1 MKKVLIGL
9 LLIIPMAIVAA
20 VVLVT
25 NVVLITPDITVASVA
40 IVDPDFYQDVD
51 NVSLYFDRPGM
62 QYQLAALVLPKKAT
76 NKKVHWSIEN
86 SVSYDP
92 EYEGDIATVD
102 DNGNVTINWT
112 GTFDVVAKTDDGGKT
127 DRCRFEIKSDV
138 ARSAYIVYKDA
149 KQLDGMPGIDITTDE
164 IIRLEACAHP
174 IDVDLEYVTWESSDK
189 NVLSVD
195 ANGVVVPQGAGTA
208 TVTMK
213 LKSKDFVSGSEKR
226 VAPEIVRTVQITV
239 RGGVFPTALKYVHT
253 DSVSLSSIG
262 AEGSTLVKSQN
273 ATLESGTIV
282 FSGKTGY
289 AVLEK
294 GGKTMTLRK
303 VESETSIVFENA
315 DVIENNT
322 VIVGKVPYKLNAIFA
337 ASGEKASGARYY
349 SSNPDVATIDEK
361 TGLIT
366 AISSGEVTFAA
377 EFGGERI
384 SIDLHVRKPVIYFML
399 EKDAPQGIA
408 DECVYGSMY
417 FEYSGEEM
425 TGRLVPFR
433 QIKVVAPEDL
443 TGSENLNRFKWSVV
457 SDGDI
462 ATIDENGVITFSEF
476 EKGVRKNVKV
486 IAEAKDSPYAGDSIR
501 REYNFTVMY
510 GVNVKTADE
519 LTKAVNEEIDGKD
532 GKKYK
537 YEVFMRN
544 DITIRSIRYTEQDT
558 SKLNVSSSDKG
569 DETRTWFNAPL
580 TLTTS
585 LYGNGY
591 TIDWKHK
598 DFDKATDKA
607 NIMGSNIFMLKGQED
622 KNEPR
627 VLLRNVKVKSSELP
641 KENSF
646 ASNDFVG
653 IGVQTMGNVHV
664 QYCVIEN
671 AMYCMRI
678 GGYDNQE
685 KAVEKGDFAE
695 TLIEGTIMSNS
706 SKFTCFSWCTFK
718 NQRVVMKNCVYGQA
732 ASPSV
737 GFSSG
742 DDNEEHTCN
751 LDIQGILRIYNWKQ
765 DIDLDLVGRITS
777 NEAIDNL
784 LKEVIQKGLS
794 GKRYEHLFVKDSGV
808 RYMHCGMLFSGLNH
822 ENRVTVTGAL
832 EENGFD
838 HEEIQISELVEEVNK
853 VLASTLK
860 GKLNPV
866 TFYGYTD
873 ESKTPVKHNSNL
885 VHSQG
890 LYKLLRGE

>member
-138 ARSAYIVYKDA
+138 ARSAYIVYKDV
-149 KQLDGMPGIDITTDE
+149 KLGETPNIEITTDE

-253 DSVSLSSIG
+253 DSISLSSIG

-273 ATLESGTIV
+273 ATLESDVIEFG
-282 FSGKTGY
+282 GKTGY

-315 DVIENNT
+315 DVIENST

-349 SSNPDVATIDEK
+349 SSNTDVATIDEK

-366 AISSGEVTFAA
+366 AISSGEVTFTA
-377 EFGGERI
+377 EFGEETI
-384 SIDLHVRKPVIYFML
+384 SIDLRVRKPVIYFML

-408 DECVYGSMY
+408 DECVYGNMY
-417 FEYSGEEM
+417 FEEM

-443 TGSENLNRFKWSVV
+443 TGSENLSRFKWSVE
-457 SDGDI
+457 SDGGI
-462 ATIDENGVITFSEF
+462 ATIDENGMITFSEF

-486 IAEAKDSPYAGDSIR
+486 VAEAKDSPYAGDSIK

-510 GVNVKTADE
+510 GVNVETADE
-519 LTKAVNEEIDGKD
+519 LTKAVNEEIDGN
-532 GKKYK
+532 K
-537 YEVFMRN
+537 YEVFLRN
-544 DITIRSIRYTEQDT
+544 DITISSIRYTEADT
-558 SKLNVSSSDKG
+558 RNISGEKG
-569 DETRTWFNAPL
+569 EEIRTWCNAPL
-580 TLTTS
+580 KLTTS

-591 TIDWKHK
+591 TIDWKHRDYDDPTAK
-598 DFDKATDKA
+598 P
-607 NIMGSNIFMLKGQED
+607 NIMGSNILVMDGPQD
-622 KNEPR
+622 KDKPR
-627 VLLRNVKVKSSELP
+627 VLLRNVKIKSSELP
-641 KENSF
+641 KNNTF
-646 ASNDFVG
+646 ANKDFVG
-653 IGVQTMGNVHV
+653 IGVETKGNVHV

-742 DDNEEHTCN
+742 DNNEEHTCN

-765 DIDLDLVGRITS
+765 DVDLDLVGGITNDDTS
-777 NEAIDNL
+777 DNL

-794 GKRYEHLFVKDSGV
+794 GKRFEHLFVKDSGV
-808 RYMHCGMLFSGLNH
+808 RYMHCGMLFSGLAH
-822 ENRVTVTGAL
+822 KNRVTVTGAL

-838 HEEIQISELVEEVNK
+838 HEEIQISELVEETNK
-853 VLASTLK
+853 FLASLLK
-860 GKLNPV
+860 GQLNPV

-885 VHSQG
+885 VHSQE

>member
-25 NVVLITPDITVASVA
+25 NVVLITPDITVASIA

-51 NVSLYFDRPGM
+51 SVSLYFDRPGM

-138 ARSAYIVYKDA
+138 ARSAYIVYKDV
-149 KQLDGMPGIDITTDE
+149 KLGKTPSIDITTDE

-273 ATLESGTIV
+273 ATLESGAIV

-303 VESETSIVFENA
+303 VESENSIVFENA
-315 DVIENNT
+315 DVIENST

-349 SSNPDVATIDEK
+349 STNPDVATIDEK

-366 AISSGEVTFAA
+366 AISSGEVTFTA
-377 EFGGERI
+377 EFGEETI

-443 TGSENLNRFKWSVV
+443 TGSENLSRFKWKVV

-486 IAEAKDSPYAGDSIR
+486 IAEAMDSPYAGDSIK

-519 LTKAVNEEIDGKD
+519 LTKAVNEEIDGK
-532 GKKYK
+532 K
-537 YEVFMRN
+537 YEVFLRN

-558 SKLNVSSSDKG
+558 SKLNVSSSEKG
-569 DETRTWFNAPL
+569 EETRTWFNAPL

-622 KNEPR
+622 KNAPR

-765 DIDLDLVGRITS
+765 DVDLDLIGRITS

-808 RYMHCGMLFSGLNH
+808 RYMHCGMLFSGLTY

-853 VLASTLK
+853 FLASQLK

-885 VHSQG
+885 VHSQE

>member
-25 NVVLITPDITVASVA
+25 NVVLITPDITVASIA

-51 NVSLYFDRPGM
+51 SVSLYFDRPGM

-239 RGGVFPTALKYVHT
+239 RGGVFPMALKYVYT

-273 ATLESGTIV
+273 ATLESGAIV
-282 FSGKTGY
+282 FSGKAGY

-315 DVIENNT
+315 DVIENST

-349 SSNPDVATIDEK
+349 SSNNDVATIDEK

-366 AISSGEVTFAA
+366 AISSGEVTFTA
-377 EFGGERI
+377 EFGEESI

-408 DECVYGSMY
+408 DECVYGNMY

-486 IAEAKDSPYAGDSIR
+486 VAEAKDSPYAGDSIK

-510 GVNVKTADE
+510 GVNVETADE
-519 LTKAVNEEIDGKD
+519 LMKAVNEEIDGK
-532 GKKYK
+532 K

-544 DITIRSIRYTEQDT
+544 DITIRSKRYTEADT
-558 SKLNVSSSDKG
+558 SRFSGEKG
-569 DETRTWFNAPL
+569 EETRTWDDAPL
-580 TLTTS
+580 RLKTS
-585 LYGNGY
+585 LYGNGH
-591 TIDWKHK
+591 TIDWKHRDYDDPTAK
-598 DFDKATDKA
+598 P
-607 NIMGSNIFMLKGQED
+607 NIMGSNILVMDGPEGKD
-622 KNEPR
+622 APR
-627 VLLRNVKVKSSELP
+627 VLLRNVKIKSSELP
-641 KENSF
+641 KTTLLQAKTSSVS
-646 ASNDFVG
+646 ASKRRATCTCN
-653 IGVQTMGNVHV
+653 T
-664 QYCVIEN
+664 
-671 AMYCMRI
+671 A
-678 GGYDNQE
+678 
-685 KAVEKGDFAE
+685 
-695 TLIEGTIMSNS
+695 S
-706 SKFTCFSWCTFK
+706 SKTQCT
-718 NQRVVMKNCVYGQA
+718 A
-732 ASPSV
+732 
-737 GFSSG
+737 
-742 DDNEEHTCN
+742 
-751 LDIQGILRIYNWKQ
+751 
-765 DIDLDLVGRITS
+765 
-777 NEAIDNL
+777 
-784 LKEVIQKGLS
+784 
-794 GKRYEHLFVKDSGV
+794 
-808 RYMHCGMLFSGLNH
+808 
-822 ENRVTVTGAL
+822 
-832 EENGFD
+832 
-838 HEEIQISELVEEVNK
+838 
-853 VLASTLK
+853 
-860 GKLNPV
+860 
-866 TFYGYTD
+866 
-873 ESKTPVKHNSNL
+873 
-885 VHSQG
+885 
-890 LYKLLRGE
+890 

>member
-25 NVVLITPDITVASVA
+25 NVVLITPDITVASIA

-51 NVSLYFDRPGM
+51 SVSLYFDRPGM

-226 VAPEIVRTVQITV
+226 VAPELVRTVQITV

-253 DSVSLSSIG
+253 DRVSLSSIG

-273 ATLESGTIV
+273 ATLESDVIEFG
-282 FSGKTGY
+282 GKTGY

-315 DVIENNT
+315 DVIENST

-337 ASGEKASGARYY
+337 ASGEKASGARYK
-349 SSNPDVATIDEK
+349 SLNTDVATIDEK

-366 AISSGEVTFAA
+366 AISSGEVTFTA
-377 EFGGERI
+377 EFGEESI

-408 DECVYGSMY
+408 DECVYGNMY

-443 TGSENLNRFKWSVV
+443 TGSENLNRFKWKVV

-486 IAEAKDSPYAGDSIR
+486 IAEAMDSPYAGDSIK

-510 GVNVKTADE
+510 GVNVETADE
-519 LTKAVNEEIDGKD
+519 LMKAVNEEIDGK
-532 GKKYK
+532 K
-537 YEVFMRN
+537 YEVFLRN
-544 DITIRSIRYTEQDT
+544 DITIRSTRYTEADT
-558 SKLNVSSSDKG
+558 SRFSGEKG
-569 DETRTWFNAPL
+569 EETRTWDDAPL
-580 TLTTS
+580 RLSTS
-585 LYGNGY
+585 LYGNGH
-591 TIDWKHK
+591 TIDWKHIK
-598 DFDKATDKA
+598 YDDPTAKP
-607 NIMGSNIFMLKGQED
+607 NIMGSNILMMDGPEGKD
-622 KNEPR
+622 KPR
-627 VLLRNVKVKSSELP
+627 VLLRNVKIKSSELP
-641 KENSF
+641 KNNTF
-646 ASNDFVG
+646 ASKDFVG
-653 IGVQTMGNVHV
+653 TGVLTKGNVHV

-671 AMYCMRI
+671 AMFCMKV
-678 GGYDNQE
+678 GSYNNE
-685 KAVEKGDFAE
+685 EEAVKKGDFAE

-706 SKFTCFSWCTFK
+706 SKFTCFSWCAYK

-765 DIDLDLVGRITS
+765 DVDLDLVGGIT
-777 NEAIDNL
+777 NNDAIDNI
-784 LKEVIQKGLS
+784 LKDVIQKGLS

-808 RYMHCGMLFSGLNH
+808 RYMHCGMLFSGLSQ

-838 HEEIQISELVEEVNK
+838 HAEIKLNELVAEISPGAAIIVGNMH
-853 VLASTLK
+853 
-860 GKLNPV
+860 PV

-885 VHSQG
+885 VHSQE

>member
-25 NVVLITPDITVASVA
+25 NVVLITPDITVASIA

-51 NVSLYFDRPGM
+51 SVSLYFDRPGM

-174 IDVDLEYVTWESSDK
+174 IDVDLEYVTWESNDK
-189 NVLSVD
+189 HVLSVD

-253 DSVSLSSIG
+253 DRVSLSSIG

-273 ATLESGTIV
+273 ATLESDVIEFG
-282 FSGKTGY
+282 GKTGY

-337 ASGEKASGARYY
+337 ASGEKASGARYK
-349 SSNPDVATIDEK
+349 SLNTDVATIDEK

-366 AISSGEVTFAA
+366 AISSGEVTFTA
-377 EFGGERI
+377 EFGEESI

-408 DECVYGSMY
+408 DECVYGNMY

-486 IAEAKDSPYAGDSIR
+486 IAEAMDSPYAGDSIK

-510 GVNVKTADE
+510 GVNVETADE
-519 LTKAVNEEIDGKD
+519 LMKAVNKEIDGK
-532 GKKYK
+532 K
-537 YEVFMRN
+537 YEVFLRN
-544 DITIRSIRYTEQDT
+544 DITIRSKRYTEADT
-558 SKLNVSSSDKG
+558 SRFSGEKG
-569 DETRTWFNAPL
+569 EETRTWDDAPL
-580 TLTTS
+580 RLSTS
-585 LYGNGY
+585 LYGNGH
-591 TIDWKHK
+591 TIDWKHIK
-598 DFDKATDKA
+598 YDDPTAKP
-607 NIMGSNIFMLKGQED
+607 NIMGSNILMMDGPEGKD
-622 KNEPR
+622 KPR
-627 VLLRNVKVKSSELP
+627 VLLRNVKIKSSELP
-641 KENSF
+641 KNNTF
-646 ASNDFVG
+646 ASKDFVG
-653 IGVQTMGNVHV
+653 TGVLTKGNVHV

-671 AMYCMRI
+671 AMFCMKVGSYNNEEEAI
-678 GGYDNQE
+678 
-685 KAVEKGDFAE
+685 KKGDFAE

-706 SKFTCFSWCTFK
+706 SKFTCFSWCAYK

-765 DIDLDLVGRITS
+765 DVDLDLVGGIT
-777 NEAIDNL
+777 NNDAIDNI
-784 LKEVIQKGLS
+784 LKDVIQKGLS

-808 RYMHCGMLFSGLNH
+808 RYMHCGMLFSGLSQ

-838 HEEIQISELVEEVNK
+838 HAEIKLNELVAEISPGAAIIVGNMH
-853 VLASTLK
+853 
-860 GKLNPV
+860 PV

-885 VHSQG
+885 VHSQE

>member
-25 NVVLITPDITVASVA
+25 NVVLITPDITVASIA

-174 IDVDLEYVTWESSDK
+174 IDVDLEYITWESSDK

-213 LKSKDFVSGSEKR
+213 LKSNDFVSGSEKR
-226 VAPEIVRTVQITV
+226 VAPEIVRTVKITV
-239 RGGVFPTALKYVHT
+239 RGGVFPTSLKYVHT

-262 AEGSTLVKSQN
+262 AVGSTLVKSQN
-273 ATLESGTIV
+273 ATLESDAIV

-303 VESETSIVFENA
+303 VESENSIVFENA
-315 DVIENNT
+315 DVIENST

-337 ASGEKASGARYY
+337 ASGEKASGARYK
-349 SSNPDVATIDEK
+349 SLNTDVATIDEK

-366 AISSGEVTFAA
+366 AISSGEVTFTA
-377 EFGGERI
+377 EFGEERI
-384 SIDLHVRKPVIYFML
+384 SIDLHVRNPVIYFML

-417 FEYSGEEM
+417 FSGEEM
-425 TGRLVPFR
+425 TGRLVPLR

-443 TGSENLNRFKWSVV
+443 TGSENLSRFKWSVV
-457 SDGDI
+457 SDGDV

-486 IAEAKDSPYAGDSIR
+486 TAEAKDSPYAGDSIK

-510 GVNVKTADE
+510 GVNVETADE
-519 LTKAVNEEIDGKD
+519 LMKAVNEEIDGK
-532 GKKYK
+532 K
-537 YEVFMRN
+537 YEVFLRN
-544 DITIRSIRYTEQDT
+544 DITIRSIRYTEADT
-558 SKLNVSSSDKG
+558 SGISGEKG
-569 DETRTWFNAPL
+569 EETRTWCNAPL
-580 TLTTS
+580 RLSTS
-585 LYGNGY
+585 LYGNGH
-591 TIDWKHK
+591 TIDWKHRDYDDPTAK
-598 DFDKATDKA
+598 P
-607 NIMGSNIFMLKGQED
+607 NIMGSNILVMDGPQGKD
-622 KNEPR
+622 APR
-627 VLLRNVKVKSSELP
+627 VLLRNVKIKSSELP
-641 KENSF
+641 KSNTF
-646 ASNDFVG
+646 ASKDFVG
-653 IGVQTMGNVHV
+653 IGVETKGNVHV

-671 AMYCMRI
+671 AMYCMRV
-678 GGYDNQE
+678 GSYDNE
-685 KAVEKGDFAE
+685 EEAKNKGDFAE

-706 SKFTCFSWCTFK
+706 SKFTCFSWCTYK

-742 DDNEEHTCN
+742 DDNEDHTCN

-765 DIDLDLVGRITS
+765 DVDLDLVGGIT
-777 NEAIDNL
+777 NNDAIDNI
-784 LKEVIQKGLS
+784 LKEVIQKGLQ

-838 HEEIQISELVEEVNK
+838 HVEIKLNELVAEISPGAAIIVGN
-853 VLASTLK
+853 LK
-860 GKLNPV
+860 PV

-885 VHSQG
+885 VHSQE

>member
-25 NVVLITPDITVASVA
+25 NVVLITPDITVASIA

-51 NVSLYFDRPGM
+51 SVSLYFDRPGM

-138 ARSAYIVYKDA
+138 AKSAYIVYKDV
-149 KQLDGMPGIDITTDE
+149 KLGETPNIDITTDE

-189 NVLSVD
+189 KVLSVD

-239 RGGVFPTALKYVHT
+239 HGGVFPTALKYVHT

-262 AEGSTLVKSQN
+262 AVGSTLVKSQN
-273 ATLESGTIV
+273 ATLESDAIV

-315 DVIENNT
+315 DVIENST
-322 VIVGKVPYKLNAIFA
+322 VIVGKVPYKLNVIFA
-337 ASGEKASGARYY
+337 ASGEKASGARYK
-349 SSNPDVATIDEK
+349 SSNTDVATIDEK

-366 AISSGEVTFAA
+366 AISSGEVRFTA
-377 EFGGERI
+377 EFGGETI

-408 DECVYGSMY
+408 DECVYGSFY
-417 FEYSGEEM
+417 FKYSSDGKIDGL
-425 TGRLVPFR
+425 TNTR
-433 QIKVVAPEDL
+433 QLKVVAPNEL
-443 TGSENLNRFKWSVV
+443 TGKENLSRFKWKVV
-457 SDGDI
+457 SEGDI

-486 IAEAKDSPYAGDSIR
+486 IAEAKDSPYAGDSIK

-510 GVNVKTADE
+510 GVNVETADE
-519 LTKAVNEEIDGKD
+519 LTKAVNEEIDGK
-532 GKKYK
+532 K
-537 YEVFMRN
+537 YEVFLRN

-558 SKLNVSSSDKG
+558 SKLNVSSTEKG
-569 DETRTWFNAPL
+569 EETRKWFEAPL

-622 KNEPR
+622 KNAPR

-641 KENSF
+641 KESSF

-664 QYCVIEN
+664 QYCIIEN

-742 DDNEEHTCN
+742 DNNEEHTCN

-765 DIDLDLVGRITS
+765 YVDLDLVGGIT
-777 NEAIDNL
+777 NNPAIDNL
-784 LKEVIQKGLS
+784 LKDVIQKGLS
-794 GKRYEHLFVKDSGV
+794 GKRYEHLFVKDAGIQ
-808 RYMHCGMLFSGLNH
+808 YMHCGMLFSGLTH

-838 HEEIQISELVEEVNK
+838 HEEIQISELVEETNK
-853 VLASTLK
+853 FLASQLK

>member
-92 EYEGDIATVD
+92 EYDEGDIATVD

-149 KQLDGMPGIDITTDE
+149 KQLDGMPSIDITTDE

-226 VAPEIVRTVQITV
+226 VAREIVRTVQITV

-253 DSVSLSSIG
+253 DSISLSSIG

-273 ATLESGTIV
+273 ATLESGAIV

-303 VESETSIVFENA
+303 VESENSIVFENA
-315 DVIENNT
+315 DVIENST

-337 ASGEKASGARYY
+337 ASGEKASGARYK
-349 SSNPDVATIDEK
+349 SLNTDVATIDEK

-366 AISSGEVTFAA
+366 ALSSGEVTFTA
-377 EFGGERI
+377 EYGGERI

-408 DECVYGSMY
+408 DECVYGSFY
-417 FEYSGEEM
+417 FKYSSDGKIDGL
-425 TGRLVPFR
+425 TNTR
-433 QIKVVAPEDL
+433 QLKVVAPNEL
-443 TGSENLNRFKWSVV
+443 TGKENLSRFKWSVV

-462 ATIDENGVITFSEF
+462 ATIDENGVITITFSES

-486 IAEAKDSPYAGDSIR
+486 TAEAKDSPYAGDSIK

-510 GVNVKTADE
+510 GVNVETADE
-519 LTKAVNEEIDGKD
+519 LTKAVNKEIDGK
-532 GKKYK
+532 K
-537 YEVFMRN
+537 YEVFLRN
-544 DITIRSIRYTEQDT
+544 DITIRSIRYTEADT
-558 SKLNVSSSDKG
+558 SGISGEKG
-569 DETRTWFNAPL
+569 EEIRTWCNAPL
-580 TLTTS
+580 RLSTS
-585 LYGNGY
+585 LYGNGH
-591 TIDWKHK
+591 TIDWKHRDYDDPTAK
-598 DFDKATDKA
+598 P
-607 NIMGSNIFMLKGQED
+607 NIMGSNILVMDGPQGKD
-622 KNEPR
+622 APR
-627 VLLRNVKVKSSELP
+627 VLLRNVKIKSSELP
-641 KENSF
+641 KSNTF
-646 ASNDFVG
+646 ASKDFVG
-653 IGVQTMGNVHV
+653 IGVETKGNVHV

-671 AMYCMRI
+671 AMYCMRV
-678 GGYDNQE
+678 GSYDNE
-685 KAVEKGDFAE
+685 EEAIKKGDFAE

-706 SKFTCFSWCTFK
+706 SKFTCFSWCTYK

-765 DIDLDLVGRITS
+765 DVDLDLVGGIT
-777 NEAIDNL
+777 NNDAIDNI
-784 LKEVIQKGLS
+784 LKDVIQKGLS

-808 RYMHCGMLFSGLNH
+808 RYMHCGMLFSGLSQ

-838 HEEIQISELVEEVNK
+838 HVEIKLNELVAEISPGAAIIVGN
-853 VLASTLK
+853 LK
-860 GKLNPV
+860 PV

-885 VHSQG
+885 VHSQE

>member
-62 QYQLAALVLPKKAT
+62 QYQLAALVIPKKAT

-112 GTFDVVAKTDDGGKT
+112 GTFDIVAKTDDGGKT

-138 ARSAYIVYKDA
+138 ARSAYIVYKDV
-149 KQLDGMPGIDITTDE
+149 KLGETPGIDITTDE

-253 DSVSLSSIG
+253 DSISLSSIG

-273 ATLESGTIV
+273 ATLESGAIV

-289 AVLEK
+289 AILEK

-315 DVIENNT
+315 DVIENST

-349 SSNPDVATIDEK
+349 SLNPDVATIDEK

-366 AISSGEVTFAA
+366 AISSSEVTFTA
-377 EFGGERI
+377 EFGEERI
-384 SIDLHVRKPVIYFML
+384 SIDLRVRKPVIYFML

-408 DECVYGSMY
+408 DECVYGNMY

-433 QIKVVAPEDL
+433 QIQVVAPEDL
-443 TGSENLNRFKWSVV
+443 TGSENLSRFKWSVV

-462 ATIDENGVITFSEF
+462 ATIDENGMITFSLSKN

-486 IAEAKDSPYAGDSIR
+486 IAEAKDSPYAGDSIK

-510 GVNVKTADE
+510 GVNVETADE
-519 LTKAVNEEIDGKD
+519 LTKAVNEEIDGND

-544 DITIRSIRYTEQDT
+544 DITIRSIRYTEADT
-558 SKLNVSSSDKG
+558 SGISGEKG
-569 DETRTWFNAPL
+569 EETRTWCNAPL
-580 TLTTS
+580 RLSTS
-585 LYGNGY
+585 LYGNGH
-591 TIDWKHK
+591 TIDWKHRDYDDPTAK
-598 DFDKATDKA
+598 P
-607 NIMGSNIFMLKGQED
+607 NIMGSNILVMDGPQGKD
-622 KNEPR
+622 APR
-627 VLLRNVKVKSSELP
+627 VLLRNVKIKSSELP
-641 KENSF
+641 KSNTF
-646 ASNDFVG
+646 ASKDFVG
-653 IGVQTMGNVHV
+653 IGVETKGNVHV

-671 AMYCMRI
+671 AMYCMRV
-678 GGYDNQE
+678 GSYDNE
-685 KAVEKGDFAE
+685 EEAINKGDFAE

-706 SKFTCFSWCTFK
+706 SKFTCFSWCTYK

-742 DDNEEHTCN
+742 DDNEDHTCN

-765 DIDLDLVGRITS
+765 DVDLDLVGGIT
-777 NEAIDNL
+777 NNDAIDNI
-784 LKEVIQKGLS
+784 LKEVIQKGLQ

-838 HEEIQISELVEEVNK
+838 HAEIKLNELVAEISPGAAIIVGN
-853 VLASTLK
+853 LK
-860 GKLNPV
+860 PV

-885 VHSQG
+885 VHSQE

>member
-25 NVVLITPDITVASVA
+25 NVVLITPDITVASIA

-51 NVSLYFDRPGM
+51 SVSLYFDRPGM

-239 RGGVFPTALKYVHT
+239 RGGVFPTALKYVYT

-262 AEGSTLVKSQN
+262 AVGSALVKSQN
-273 ATLESGTIV
+273 ATLESGAIV

-315 DVIENNT
+315 DVIENST

-337 ASGEKASGARYY
+337 ASGEKANGARYK
-349 SSNPDVATIDEK
+349 SLNTDVATIDEK

-366 AISSGEVTFAA
+366 AISSGEVTFTA
-377 EFGGERI
+377 EFGEESI

-408 DECVYGSMY
+408 DECVYGSLY
-417 FEYSGEEM
+417 FEYSVKKM

-443 TGSENLNRFKWSVV
+443 TGSENLSRFKWSVV

-486 IAEAKDSPYAGDSIR
+486 IAEAKDSPYAGDSIK

-510 GVNVKTADE
+510 GVNVETADE
-519 LTKAVNEEIDGKD
+519 LTKAVNEEIDGK
-532 GKKYK
+532 K

-544 DITIRSIRYTEQDT
+544 DITIRSIRYTESDT
-558 SKLNVSSSDKG
+558 RNISGEKG
-569 DETRTWFNAPL
+569 EEIRTWCNAPL
-580 TLTTS
+580 RLSTS
-585 LYGNGY
+585 LYGNGH
-591 TIDWKHK
+591 TIDWKHRDYDDPTAK
-598 DFDKATDKA
+598 P
-607 NIMGSNIFMLKGQED
+607 NIMGSNILVMDGPQGKD
-622 KNEPR
+622 APR
-627 VLLRNVKVKSSELP
+627 VLLRNVKIKSSELP
-641 KENSF
+641 KNNTF
-646 ASNDFVG
+646 ASKDFVG
-653 IGVQTMGNVHV
+653 IGVETKGNVHV

-671 AMYCMRI
+671 AMYCMRV
-678 GGYDNQE
+678 GSYDNE
-685 KAVEKGDFAE
+685 EEAVKKGDFAE

-706 SKFTCFSWCTFK
+706 SKFTCFSWCIFK

-765 DIDLDLVGRITS
+765 DVDLDLVGGIT
-777 NEAIDNL
+777 NNDAIDKI
-784 LKEVIQKGLS
+784 LKDVIQKGLQ

-808 RYMHCGMLFSGLNH
+808 RYMHCGMLFSGLSQ

-838 HEEIQISELVEEVNK
+838 HAEIKLNELVAEISPGAAIIVGNM
-853 VLASTLK
+853 
-860 GKLNPV
+860 NPV

-885 VHSQG
+885 VHSQE

>member
-25 NVVLITPDITVASVA
+25 NVVLITPDITVASIA

-51 NVSLYFDRPGM
+51 SVSLYFDRPGM

-138 ARSAYIVYKDA
+138 ARSAYIVYKDV
-149 KQLDGMPGIDITTDE
+149 KLGETSGIDITTDE

-213 LKSKDFVSGSEKR
+213 LKSKDFVSGNEKR

-273 ATLESGTIV
+273 ATLESDAIV

-315 DVIENNT
+315 DVIENST

-349 SSNPDVATIDEK
+349 SSNTDVATIDEK

-366 AISSGEVTFAA
+366 AISSGEVTFTA
-377 EFGGERI
+377 EFGEERI

-408 DECVYGSMY
+408 DECVYGNMY

-519 LTKAVNEEIDGKD
+519 LTKAVNEEIDGK
-532 GKKYK
+532 K
-537 YEVFMRN
+537 YEVFLRN

-558 SKLNVSSSDKG
+558 SKLNVSSSEKG

-622 KNEPR
+622 KNAPR

-671 AMYCMRI
+671 AMYCMRV

-808 RYMHCGMLFSGLNH
+808 RYMHCGMLFSGLTY
-822 ENRVTVTGAL
+822 ENRITVTGAL

-885 VHSQG
+885 VHSQE

>member
-25 NVVLITPDITVASVA
+25 NVVLITPDITVASIA

-51 NVSLYFDRPGM
+51 SVSLYFDRPGM

-138 ARSAYIVYKDA
+138 ARSAYIVYKDV

-195 ANGVVVPQGAGTA
+195 ANGVVVPQDAGTA

-239 RGGVFPTALKYVHT
+239 RGGVFPTALKYVYT

-262 AEGSTLVKSQN
+262 AVGSTLVKSQN
-273 ATLESGTIV
+273 ATLESGAIV

-303 VESETSIVFENA
+303 VESETSIVFENV
-315 DVIENNT
+315 DVIENST

-349 SSNPDVATIDEK
+349 SSNTDVATIDEK

-366 AISSGEVTFAA
+366 AISSGEVTFTA
-377 EFGGERI
+377 EFGEERI

-408 DECVYGSMY
+408 DECVYGNMF

-425 TGRLVPFR
+425 TGWLVPFR

-486 IAEAKDSPYAGDSIR
+486 IAEAMDSPYAGDSIR

-519 LTKAVNEEIDGKD
+519 LTKAVNEEIDGK
-532 GKKYK
+532 K
-537 YEVFMRN
+537 YEVFLRN

-558 SKLNVSSSDKG
+558 SKLNVSSSEKG

-622 KNEPR
+622 KNAPR

-765 DIDLDLVGRITS
+765 NIDLDLVGRITS

-808 RYMHCGMLFSGLNH
+808 RYMHCGMLFSGLTH

-853 VLASTLK
+853 FLASQLK

-885 VHSQG
+885 VHSQE

>member
-25 NVVLITPDITVASVA
+25 NVVLITPDITVASIA

-112 GTFDVVAKTDDGGKT
+112 GTFDIVAKTDDGGKT

-138 ARSAYIVYKDA
+138 ARSAYIVYKDV
-149 KQLDGMPGIDITTDE
+149 KLGETPGIDITTDE

-273 ATLESGTIV
+273 ATLESGAIV

-315 DVIENNT
+315 DVIENST

-349 SSNPDVATIDEK
+349 SSNTDVATIDEK

-366 AISSGEVTFAA
+366 AISSGEVTFTA
-377 EFGGERI
+377 EFGEERI
-384 SIDLHVRKPVIYFML
+384 SIDLRVRKPVIYFML

-408 DECVYGSMY
+408 DECIYGNMY

-425 TGRLVPFR
+425 TGRLVPVR

-443 TGSENLNRFKWSVV
+443 TGSENLSRFKWSVV
-457 SDGDI
+457 SDGGI
-462 ATIDENGVITFSEF
+462 ATIDENGVITITISES

-486 IAEAKDSPYAGDSIR
+486 IAEAMDSPYAGDSIK

-510 GVNVKTADE
+510 GVNVETADE
-519 LTKAVNEEIDGKD
+519 LTKAVNEEIDGK
-532 GKKYK
+532 K
-537 YEVFMRN
+537 YEVFLRN
-544 DITIRSIRYTEQDT
+544 DITIRSIRYTEADT
-558 SKLNVSSSDKG
+558 SGISGEKG
-569 DETRTWFNAPL
+569 EETRTWCNAPL
-580 TLTTS
+580 RLSTS
-585 LYGNGY
+585 LYGNGH
-591 TIDWKHK
+591 TIDWKHRDYDDPTAK
-598 DFDKATDKA
+598 P
-607 NIMGSNIFMLKGQED
+607 NIMGSNILVMDGPQGKD
-622 KNEPR
+622 APR
-627 VLLRNVKVKSSELP
+627 VLLRNVKIKSSELP
-641 KENSF
+641 KSNTF
-646 ASNDFVG
+646 ASKDFVG
-653 IGVQTMGNVHV
+653 IGVETKGNVHV

-671 AMYCMRI
+671 AMYCMRV
-678 GGYDNQE
+678 GSYDNE
-685 KAVEKGDFAE
+685 EEAINKGDFAE

-706 SKFTCFSWCTFK
+706 SKFTCFSWCTYK

-765 DIDLDLVGRITS
+765 DVDLDLVGGIT
-777 NEAIDNL
+777 NNDAIDNI
-784 LKEVIQKGLS
+784 LKDVIQKGLS

-808 RYMHCGMLFSGLNH
+808 RYMHCGMLFSGLSQ

-838 HEEIQISELVEEVNK
+838 HAEIKLNELVAEISPGAAIIVGNMH
-853 VLASTLK
+853 
-860 GKLNPV
+860 PV

-885 VHSQG
+885 VHSQE

>member
-112 GTFDVVAKTDDGGKT
+112 GTFDIVAKTDDGGKT

-138 ARSAYIVYKDA
+138 ARSAYIVYKDV
-149 KQLDGMPGIDITTDE
+149 KLGETPGIDITTDE

-253 DSVSLSSIG
+253 DSISLSSIG

-273 ATLESGTIV
+273 ATLESGAIV

-303 VESETSIVFENA
+303 VESENSIVFENA
-315 DVIENNT
+315 DVIENST

-349 SSNPDVATIDEK
+349 SSNTDVATIDEK

-366 AISSGEVTFAA
+366 AISSGEVTFTA
-377 EFGGERI
+377 EFGEERI
-384 SIDLHVRKPVIYFML
+384 SIDLRVRKPVIYFML

-408 DECVYGSMY
+408 DECIYGNMY

-425 TGRLVPFR
+425 TGRLVPVR

-443 TGSENLNRFKWSVV
+443 TGSENLSRFKWSVV
-457 SDGDI
+457 SDDNI
-462 ATIDENGVITFSEF
+462 ATKIDENGMITFSEF

-486 IAEAKDSPYAGDSIR
+486 TAEAKDSPYAGDSIK

-510 GVNVKTADE
+510 GVNVETADE
-519 LTKAVNEEIDGKD
+519 LTKAVNEEIDGK
-532 GKKYK
+532 K
-537 YEVFMRN
+537 YEVFLRN
-544 DITIRSIRYTEQDT
+544 DITIRSIRYTEADT
-558 SKLNVSSSDKG
+558 SGISGEKG
-569 DETRTWFNAPL
+569 EETRTWCNAPL
-580 TLTTS
+580 RLSTS
-585 LYGNGY
+585 LYGNGH
-591 TIDWKHK
+591 TIDWKHRDYDDPTAK
-598 DFDKATDKA
+598 P
-607 NIMGSNIFMLKGQED
+607 NIMGSNILVIDGPQGKD
-622 KNEPR
+622 APR
-627 VLLRNVKVKSSELP
+627 VLLRNVKIKSSELP
-641 KENSF
+641 KSNTF
-646 ASNDFVG
+646 ASKDFVG
-653 IGVQTMGNVHV
+653 IGVETKGNVHV

-671 AMYCMRI
+671 AMYCMRV
-678 GGYDNQE
+678 GSYDNE
-685 KAVEKGDFAE
+685 EEAINKGDFAE

-706 SKFTCFSWCTFK
+706 SKFTCFSWCTYK

-751 LDIQGILRIYNWKQ
+751 IDIQGILRIYNWKQ
-765 DIDLDLVGRITS
+765 DVDLDLVGGIT
-777 NEAIDNL
+777 NNDAIDNI
-784 LKEVIQKGLS
+784 LKEVIQKGLQ

-838 HEEIQISELVEEVNK
+838 HVEIKLNELVAEISPGAAIIVGN
-853 VLASTLK
+853 LK
-860 GKLNPV
+860 PV

-885 VHSQG
+885 VHSQE

>member
-112 GTFDVVAKTDDGGKT
+112 GTFDIVAKTDDGGKT

-138 ARSAYIVYKDA
+138 ARSAYIVYKDV
-149 KQLDGMPGIDITTDE
+149 KLGETPGIDITTDE

-273 ATLESGTIV
+273 ATLESGAIV

-294 GGKTMTLRK
+294 GGKTMMLRK

-315 DVIENNT
+315 DVIENST

-349 SSNPDVATIDEK
+349 SSNTDVATIDEK

-366 AISSGEVTFAA
+366 AISSGEVTFTA
-377 EFGGERI
+377 EFGEERI
-384 SIDLHVRKPVIYFML
+384 SIDLRVRKPVIYFML

-408 DECVYGSMY
+408 DECIYGNMY

-425 TGRLVPFR
+425 TGRLVPVR

-443 TGSENLNRFKWSVV
+443 TGSENLSRFKWSVV

-462 ATIDENGVITFSEF
+462 ATKIDENGVITFSEF

-486 IAEAKDSPYAGDSIR
+486 TAEAKDSPYAGDSIK

-510 GVNVKTADE
+510 GVNVETADE
-519 LTKAVNEEIDGKD
+519 LTKAVNEEIDGK
-532 GKKYK
+532 K
-537 YEVFMRN
+537 YEVFLRN
-544 DITIRSIRYTEQDT
+544 DITIRSIRYTEADT
-558 SKLNVSSSDKG
+558 SGISGEKG
-569 DETRTWFNAPL
+569 EETRTWCNAPL
-580 TLTTS
+580 RLSTS
-585 LYGNGY
+585 LYGNGH
-591 TIDWKHK
+591 TIDWKHRDYDDPTAK
-598 DFDKATDKA
+598 P
-607 NIMGSNIFMLKGQED
+607 NIMGSNILVMDGPQGKD
-622 KNEPR
+622 APR
-627 VLLRNVKVKSSELP
+627 VLLRNVKIKSSELP
-641 KENSF
+641 KSNTF
-646 ASNDFVG
+646 ASKDFVG
-653 IGVQTMGNVHV
+653 IGVETKGNVHV

-671 AMYCMRI
+671 AMYCMRV
-678 GGYDNQE
+678 GSYDNE
-685 KAVEKGDFAE
+685 EEAIKKGDFAE

-706 SKFTCFSWCTFK
+706 SKFTCFSWCTYK

-765 DIDLDLVGRITS
+765 DVDLDLVGGIT
-777 NEAIDNL
+777 NNDAIDNI
-784 LKEVIQKGLS
+784 LKDVIQKGLS

-808 RYMHCGMLFSGLNH
+808 RYMHCGMLFSGLSQ

-838 HEEIQISELVEEVNK
+838 HAEIKLNELVAEISPGAAIIVGN
-853 VLASTLK
+853 LK
-860 GKLNPV
+860 PV

-885 VHSQG
+885 VHSQE

>member
-25 NVVLITPDITVASVA
+25 NVVLITPDITVASIA

-51 NVSLYFDRPGM
+51 SVSLYFDRPGM

-138 ARSAYIVYKDA
+138 AKSAYIVYKDV
-149 KQLDGMPGIDITTDE
+149 KLGETPNIDITTDE

-174 IDVDLEYVTWESSDK
+174 IDVDLEYVTWESNDK
-189 NVLSVD
+189 HVLSVD

-273 ATLESGTIV
+273 ATLESGAIV

-303 VESETSIVFENA
+303 VESENSIVFENA
-315 DVIENNT
+315 DVIENST
-322 VIVGKVPYKLNAIFA
+322 VIVGKVPYKLNAVFA
-337 ASGEKASGARYY
+337 ASGEKVSGARYY
-349 SSNPDVATIDEK
+349 SLNKDVATIDEK

-366 AISSGEVTFAA
+366 AISSGEVTFTA
-377 EFGGERI
+377 ELGEERI
-384 SIDLHVRKPVIYFML
+384 SIDLRVRKPVIYFML

-408 DECVYGSMY
+408 DECVYGNMY
-417 FEYSGEEM
+417 FEYSGKEM

-443 TGSENLNRFKWSVV
+443 TGSENRSRFKWKVV

-462 ATIDENGVITFSEF
+462 AKIDENGVITFSEF

-486 IAEAKDSPYAGDSIR
+486 IAEAMDSPYAGDSIR

-510 GVNVKTADE
+510 
-519 LTKAVNEEIDGKD
+519 EIG
-532 GKKYK
+532 
-537 YEVFMRN
+537 R
-544 DITIRSIRYTEQDT
+544 
-558 SKLNVSSSDKG
+558 
-569 DETRTWFNAPL
+569 A
-580 TLTTS
+580 
-585 LYGNGY
+585 
-591 TIDWKHK
+591 
-598 DFDKATDKA
+598 
-607 NIMGSNIFMLKGQED
+607 
-622 KNEPR
+622 
-627 VLLRNVKVKSSELP
+627 
-641 KENSF
+641 
-646 ASNDFVG
+646 
-653 IGVQTMGNVHV
+653 HV
-664 QYCVIEN
+664 
-671 AMYCMRI
+671 
-678 GGYDNQE
+678 
-685 KAVEKGDFAE
+685 
-695 TLIEGTIMSNS
+695 
-706 SKFTCFSWCTFK
+706 
-718 NQRVVMKNCVYGQA
+718 
-732 ASPSV
+732 
-737 GFSSG
+737 
-742 DDNEEHTCN
+742 
-751 LDIQGILRIYNWKQ
+751 
-765 DIDLDLVGRITS
+765 
-777 NEAIDNL
+777 
-784 LKEVIQKGLS
+784 
-794 GKRYEHLFVKDSGV
+794 
-808 RYMHCGMLFSGLNH
+808 
-822 ENRVTVTGAL
+822 
-832 EENGFD
+832 
-838 HEEIQISELVEEVNK
+838 
-853 VLASTLK
+853 
-860 GKLNPV
+860 
-866 TFYGYTD
+866 
-873 ESKTPVKHNSNL
+873 
-885 VHSQG
+885 
-890 LYKLLRGE
+890 

>member
-112 GTFDVVAKTDDGGKT
+112 GTFDIVAKTDDGGKT

-138 ARSAYIVYKDA
+138 ARSAYIVYKDV
-149 KQLDGMPGIDITTDE
+149 KLGETPGIDITTDE

-273 ATLESGTIV
+273 ATLESGAIV

-303 VESETSIVFENA
+303 VESENSIVFENA
-315 DVIENNT
+315 DVIENST

-337 ASGEKASGARYY
+337 ASGEKASGARYK
-349 SSNPDVATIDEK
+349 SLNTDVATIDEK

-366 AISSGEVTFAA
+366 AISSGEVTFTA
-377 EFGGERI
+377 EFGEESI

-408 DECVYGSMY
+408 DECIYGNMY
-417 FEYSGEEM
+417 FEEM
-425 TGRLVPFR
+425 TGRLVPLR

-443 TGSENLNRFKWSVV
+443 TGSENLSRFKWSVV

-462 ATIDENGVITFSEF
+462 ATIDENGMITFSEF

-486 IAEAKDSPYAGDSIR
+486 TAEAKDSPYAGDSIK

-510 GVNVKTADE
+510 GVNVETADE
-519 LTKAVNEEIDGKD
+519 LTKAVNEEIDGK
-532 GKKYK
+532 K
-537 YEVFMRN
+537 YEVFLRN
-544 DITIRSIRYTEQDT
+544 DITIRSIRYTEADT
-558 SKLNVSSSDKG
+558 SGISGEKG
-569 DETRTWFNAPL
+569 EETRTWCNAPL
-580 TLTTS
+580 RLTTS
-585 LYGNGY
+585 LYGNGH
-591 TIDWKHK
+591 TIDWKHR
-598 DFDKATDKA
+598 DYDDPTDKP
-607 NIMGSNIFMLKGQED
+607 NIMGSNILVMDGPEGKD
-622 KNEPR
+622 APR
-627 VLLRNVKVKSSELP
+627 VLLRNVKIKSSELP
-641 KENSF
+641 KSNTF
-646 ASNDFVG
+646 ASKDFVG
-653 IGVQTMGNVHV
+653 IGVETKGNVHV

-671 AMYCMRI
+671 AMYCMRV
-678 GGYDNQE
+678 GSYDNE
-685 KAVEKGDFAE
+685 EEAINKGDFAE

-706 SKFTCFSWCTFK
+706 SKFTCFSWCTYK

-742 DDNEEHTCN
+742 DNNEEHTCN

-765 DIDLDLVGRITS
+765 DVDLDLVGGIT
-777 NEAIDNL
+777 NNDAIDNI
-784 LKEVIQKGLS
+784 LKEVIQKGLQ

-838 HEEIQISELVEEVNK
+838 HVEIKLNELVAEISPGAAIIVGN
-853 VLASTLK
+853 LK
-860 GKLNPV
+860 PV

-885 VHSQG
+885 VHSQE

>member
-25 NVVLITPDITVASVA
+25 NVVLITPDITVASIA

-51 NVSLYFDRPGM
+51 SVSLYFDRPGM

-174 IDVDLEYVTWESSDK
+174 IDVDLEHVTWESSDK

-273 ATLESGTIV
+273 ATLKSGAIV

-315 DVIENNT
+315 DVIENST

-337 ASGEKASGARYY
+337 ASGEKASGARYK
-349 SSNPDVATIDEK
+349 SLNTDVATIDEK

-366 AISSGEVTFAA
+366 AISSGEVTFTA
-377 EFGGERI
+377 EFGEEESI

-408 DECVYGSMY
+408 DECVYGNMY
-417 FEYSGEEM
+417 FNKHSDGKIDGL
-425 TGRLVPFR
+425 TSTR
-433 QIKVVAPEDL
+433 QLKVVAPNEL
-443 TGSENLNRFKWSVV
+443 TGDENLSRFKWSVV

-486 IAEAKDSPYAGDSIR
+486 TAEAKDSPYAGDSIK

-510 GVNVKTADE
+510 GVNVETADE
-519 LTKAVNEEIDGKD
+519 LTKAVNEEIDGK
-532 GKKYK
+532 K

-544 DITIRSIRYTEQDT
+544 DITIRSIRYTESDT
-558 SKLNVSSSDKG
+558 KG
-569 DETRTWFNAPL
+569 MSGEKGEEIRTWCNAPL
-580 TLTTS
+580 RLSTS
-585 LYGNGY
+585 LYGNGH
-591 TIDWKHK
+591 TIDWKHRDYDDPTAK
-598 DFDKATDKA
+598 P
-607 NIMGSNIFMLKGQED
+607 NIMGSNILVMDGPEGKD
-622 KNEPR
+622 APR
-627 VLLRNVKVKSSELP
+627 VLLRNVKIKSSELP
-641 KENSF
+641 KNNTF
-646 ASNDFVG
+646 ANKDFVG
-653 IGVQTMGNVHV
+653 IGVETKGNVHV

-671 AMYCMRI
+671 AMYCMRV
-678 GGYDNQE
+678 GSYDNE
-685 KAVEKGDFAE
+685 EEAVKKGDFAE

-706 SKFTCFSWCTFK
+706 SKFTCFSWCIFK

-765 DIDLDLVGRITS
+765 DVDLDLVGGIT
-777 NEAIDNL
+777 NNDAIDKI
-784 LKEVIQKGLS
+784 LKDVIQKGLQ

-808 RYMHCGMLFSGLNH
+808 RYMHCGMLFSGLSQ

-838 HEEIQISELVEEVNK
+838 HAEIKLNELVAEISPGAAIIVGNM
-853 VLASTLK
+853 
-860 GKLNPV
+860 NPV

-885 VHSQG
+885 VHSQE

>member
-25 NVVLITPDITVASVA
+25 NVVLITPDITVASIA

-112 GTFDVVAKTDDGGKT
+112 GTFDIVAKTDDGGKT

-239 RGGVFPTALKYVHT
+239 RDGVFQTALKYVHT
-253 DSVSLSSIG
+253 DRVSLSSID
-262 AEGSTLVKSQN
+262 AVGSTLVKSQN
-273 ATLESGTIV
+273 ATLESDVIV
-282 FSGKTGY
+282 FNGKTGY

-315 DVIENNT
+315 DVIENST

-337 ASGEKASGARYY
+337 ASGEKASGARYK
-349 SSNPDVATIDEK
+349 SLNTDVATIDEK

-366 AISSGEVTFAA
+366 AISSGEVTFTA
-377 EFGGERI
+377 EFGEESI

-408 DECVYGSMY
+408 DECIYGNMY

-425 TGRLVPFR
+425 TGRLVPVR

-443 TGSENLNRFKWSVV
+443 TGSENLSRFKWKVV

-462 ATIDENGVITFSEF
+462 ATIDENGMITFSEF

-486 IAEAKDSPYAGDSIR
+486 TAEAKDSPYAGDSIK

-510 GVNVKTADE
+510 GVNVETADE
-519 LTKAVNEEIDGKD
+519 LTKAVNEEIDGK
-532 GKKYK
+532 K
-537 YEVFMRN
+537 YEVFLRN
-544 DITIRSIRYTEQDT
+544 DITIRSIRYTEADT
-558 SKLNVSSSDKG
+558 SGISGEKG
-569 DETRTWFNAPL
+569 EETRTWCNAPL
-580 TLTTS
+580 KLSTS
-585 LYGNGY
+585 LYGNGH
-591 TIDWKHK
+591 TIDWKHRDYDDPTAK
-598 DFDKATDKA
+598 P
-607 NIMGSNIFMLKGQED
+607 NIMGSNILVMDGPQGKD
-622 KNEPR
+622 APR
-627 VLLRNVKVKSSELP
+627 VLLRNVKIKSSELP
-641 KENSF
+641 KSNTF
-646 ASNDFVG
+646 ASKDFVG
-653 IGVQTMGNVHV
+653 IGVETKGNVHV

-671 AMYCMRI
+671 AMYCMRV
-678 GGYDNQE
+678 GSYDNE
-685 KAVEKGDFAE
+685 EEAINKGDFAE

-706 SKFTCFSWCTFK
+706 SKFTCFSWCTYK

-765 DIDLDLVGRITS
+765 DVDLDLVGGIT
-777 NEAIDNL
+777 NNDAIDNI
-784 LKEVIQKGLS
+784 LKEVIQKGLQ

-838 HEEIQISELVEEVNK
+838 HVEIKLNELVAEISPGAAIIVGN
-853 VLASTLK
+853 LK
-860 GKLNPV
+860 PV

-885 VHSQG
+885 VHSQE

>member
-25 NVVLITPDITVASVA
+25 NVVLITPDITVASIA

-51 NVSLYFDRPGM
+51 SVSLYFDRPGM

-138 ARSAYIVYKDA
+138 AKSAYIVYKDA
-149 KQLDGMPGIDITTDE
+149 KQLDGMPGIEITTDE

-262 AEGSTLVKSQN
+262 AVGSTLVKSQN
-273 ATLESGTIV
+273 ATLESDAIV
-282 FSGKTGY
+282 FSGTTGY

-303 VESETSIVFENA
+303 VESENSIVFENA
-315 DVIENNT
+315 DVIENST

-349 SSNPDVATIDEK
+349 SSDTDVATIDEK

-366 AISSGEVTFAA
+366 AISSGEVTFTAK
-377 EFGGERI
+377 FGEEII

-417 FEYSGEEM
+417 FEEM
-425 TGRLVPFR
+425 TGRLVPLR

-443 TGSENLNRFKWSVV
+443 TGSENLSRFKWSVV

-462 ATIDENGVITFSEF
+462 ATKIDENGVITFSEF

-486 IAEAKDSPYAGDSIR
+486 TAEAKDSPYAGDSIK

-519 LTKAVNEEIDGKD
+519 LTKAVNEEIDGK
-532 GKKYK
+532 K

-544 DITIRSIRYTEQDT
+544 DITIRSIRYTESDT
-558 SKLNVSSSDKG
+558 KG
-569 DETRTWFNAPL
+569 ISGEKGEEIRTWCNAPL
-580 TLTTS
+580 RLSTS
-585 LYGNGY
+585 LYGNGH
-591 TIDWKHK
+591 TIDWKHRDYDDPTAK
-598 DFDKATDKA
+598 P
-607 NIMGSNIFMLKGQED
+607 NIMGSNILVMDGPEGKD
-622 KNEPR
+622 APR
-627 VLLRNVKVKSSELP
+627 VLLRNVKIKSSELP
-641 KENSF
+641 KNNTF
-646 ASNDFVG
+646 ANKDFVG
-653 IGVQTMGNVHV
+653 IGVETKGNVHV

-671 AMYCMRI
+671 AMYCMRV
-678 GGYDNQE
+678 GSYDNE
-685 KAVEKGDFAE
+685 EEAVKKGDFAE

-706 SKFTCFSWCTFK
+706 SKFTCFSWCIFK

-765 DIDLDLVGRITS
+765 DVDLDLVGGIT
-777 NEAIDNL
+777 NNDAIDKI
-784 LKEVIQKGLS
+784 LKDVIQKGLQ

-808 RYMHCGMLFSGLNH
+808 RYMHCGMLFSGLSQ

-838 HEEIQISELVEEVNK
+838 HAEIKLNELVAEISPGAAIIVGNM
-853 VLASTLK
+853 
-860 GKLNPV
+860 NPV

-885 VHSQG
+885 VHSQE

>member
-112 GTFDVVAKTDDGGKT
+112 GTFDIVAKTDDGGKI

-138 ARSAYIVYKDA
+138 ARSAYIVYKDV
-149 KQLDGMPGIDITTDE
+149 KLGETPGIDITTDE

-189 NVLSVD
+189 HVLSVD

-253 DSVSLSSIG
+253 DRVSLSSID
-262 AEGSTLVKSQN
+262 AVGSTLVKSQN
-273 ATLESGTIV
+273 ATLESGVIV
-282 FSGKTGY
+282 FSGTGY

-315 DVIENNT
+315 DVIENST

-349 SSNPDVATIDEK
+349 SSNTDVATIDEK

-366 AISSGEVTFAA
+366 AISSGEVTFTA
-377 EFGGERI
+377 EFGEERI
-384 SIDLHVRKPVIYFML
+384 SIDLRVRKPVIYFML

-408 DECVYGSMY
+408 DECVYGNMY
-417 FEYSGEEM
+417 FEYLDEEM

-433 QIKVVAPEDL
+433 QIQVVAPEDL

-462 ATIDENGVITFSEF
+462 ATIDENGMITFSEF

-486 IAEAKDSPYAGDSIR
+486 IAEAKDSPYAGDSIK

-510 GVNVKTADE
+510 GVNVETADE
-519 LTKAVNEEIDGKD
+519 LTKAVNEEIDGK
-532 GKKYK
+532 K
-537 YEVFMRN
+537 YEVFLRN
-544 DITIRSIRYTEQDT
+544 DITIRSIRYTEADT
-558 SKLNVSSSDKG
+558 SGISGEKG
-569 DETRTWFNAPL
+569 EETRTWCNAPL
-580 TLTTS
+580 RLSTS
-585 LYGNGY
+585 LYGNGH
-591 TIDWKHK
+591 TIDWKHRDYDDPTAK
-598 DFDKATDKA
+598 P
-607 NIMGSNIFMLKGQED
+607 NIMGSNILVMDGPQGKD
-622 KNEPR
+622 APR
-627 VLLRNVKVKSSELP
+627 VLLRNVKIKSSELP
-641 KENSF
+641 KSNTF
-646 ASNDFVG
+646 ASKDFVG
-653 IGVQTMGNVHV
+653 IGVETKGNVHV

-671 AMYCMRI
+671 AMYCMRV
-678 GGYDNQE
+678 GSYDNE
-685 KAVEKGDFAE
+685 EEAINKGDFAE

-706 SKFTCFSWCTFK
+706 SKFTCFSWCTYK

-765 DIDLDLVGRITS
+765 DVDLDLVGGIT
-777 NEAIDNL
+777 NNDAIDNI
-784 LKEVIQKGLS
+784 LKEVIQKGLQ

-838 HEEIQISELVEEVNK
+838 HVEIKLNELVAEISPGAAIIVGN
-853 VLASTLK
+853 LK
-860 GKLNPV
+860 PV

-885 VHSQG
+885 VHSQE

>member
-92 EYEGDIATVD
+92 EYKGDIATVD

-138 ARSAYIVYKDA
+138 AKSAYIVYKDV
-149 KQLDGMPGIDITTDE
+149 KLGETPNIDITTDE

-174 IDVDLEYVTWESSDK
+174 IDVDLEYVTWESNDK
-189 NVLSVD
+189 HVLSVD
-195 ANGVVVPQGAGTA
+195 ANGVVVPQDAGTA

-273 ATLESGTIV
+273 ATLESGAIV

-315 DVIENNT
+315 DVIENST

-349 SSNPDVATIDEK
+349 SSNTDVATIDEK

-366 AISSGEVTFAA
+366 AISSGEVTFTA
-377 EFGGERI
+377 EFGEERI

-408 DECVYGSMY
+408 DECVYGNMY
-417 FEYSGEEM
+417 FEYSDEEM

-443 TGSENLNRFKWSVV
+443 TGSENRSRFKWSVE
-457 SDGDI
+457 SDGGI
-462 ATIDENGVITFSEF
+462 ATIDKNGVITITFSES

-486 IAEAKDSPYAGDSIR
+486 TAEAKDSPYAGDSIK

-510 GVNVKTADE
+510 GVNVETADE
-519 LTKAVNEEIDGKD
+519 LTKAVNEKIDGE
-532 GKKYK
+532 K
-537 YEVFMRN
+537 YEVFLRN
-544 DITIRSIRYTEQDT
+544 DITICSIRYTEADT
-558 SKLNVSSSDKG
+558 RNISGEKG
-569 DETRTWFNAPL
+569 EEIRTWCNAPL
-580 TLTTS
+580 KLTTS
-585 LYGNGY
+585 LYGNGH
-591 TIDWKHK
+591 TIDWKHRDYDDPTAK
-598 DFDKATDKA
+598 P
-607 NIMGSNIFMLKGQED
+607 NIMGSNILVMDGPQD
-622 KNEPR
+622 KDAPR
-627 VLLRNVKVKSSELP
+627 VLLRNVKIKSSELP
-641 KENSF
+641 KNNTF
-646 ASNDFVG
+646 ANKDFVG
-653 IGVQTMGNVHV
+653 IGVETKGNVHV

-671 AMYCMRI
+671 AMYCMRV
-678 GGYDNQE
+678 GGYDNE
-685 KAVEKGDFAE
+685 EEAIKKGDFAE

-742 DDNEEHTCN
+742 DNNEEHTCN

-765 DIDLDLVGRITS
+765 DVDLDLVGGITN

-808 RYMHCGMLFSGLNH
+808 RYMHCGMMFSGLYYK
-822 ENRVTVTGAL
+822 NRITVTGAI

-838 HEEIQISELVEEVNK
+838 HEEIQISELVEETNK

-885 VHSQG
+885 VHSQE

>member
-112 GTFDVVAKTDDGGKT
+112 GTFDIVAKTDDGGKT

-273 ATLESGTIV
+273 ATLESGAIV

-303 VESETSIVFENA
+303 VESENSIVFENA
-315 DVIENNT
+315 DVIENST

-349 SSNPDVATIDEK
+349 SSNTDVATIDEK

-366 AISSGEVTFAA
+366 AISSGEVTFTA
-377 EFGGERI
+377 EFGEERI
-384 SIDLHVRKPVIYFML
+384 SIDLRVRKPVIYFML

-408 DECVYGSMY
+408 DECIYGNMY

-425 TGRLVPFR
+425 TGRLVPVR

-443 TGSENLNRFKWSVV
+443 TGSENLSRFKWSVV

-486 IAEAKDSPYAGDSIR
+486 TAEAKDSPYAGDSIK

-510 GVNVKTADE
+510 GVNVETADE
-519 LTKAVNEEIDGKD
+519 LTKAVNEEIDGK
-532 GKKYK
+532 K
-537 YEVFMRN
+537 YEVFLRN
-544 DITIRSIRYTEQDT
+544 DITIRSIRYTEADT
-558 SKLNVSSSDKG
+558 SGISGEKG
-569 DETRTWFNAPL
+569 EETRTWCNAPL
-580 TLTTS
+580 RLSTS
-585 LYGNGY
+585 LYGNGH
-591 TIDWKHK
+591 TIDWKHRDYDDPTAK
-598 DFDKATDKA
+598 P
-607 NIMGSNIFMLKGQED
+607 NIMGSNILVMDGPQGKD
-622 KNEPR
+622 APR
-627 VLLRNVKVKSSELP
+627 VLLRNVKIKSSELP
-641 KENSF
+641 KSNTF
-646 ASNDFVG
+646 ASKDFVG
-653 IGVQTMGNVHV
+653 IGVETKGNVHV

-671 AMYCMRI
+671 AMYCMRV
-678 GGYDNQE
+678 GSYDNE
-685 KAVEKGDFAE
+685 EEAINKGDFAE

-706 SKFTCFSWCTFK
+706 SKFTCFSWCTYK

-751 LDIQGILRIYNWKQ
+751 IDIQGILRIYNWKQ
-765 DIDLDLVGRITS
+765 DVDLDLVGGIT
-777 NEAIDNL
+777 NNDAIDNI
-784 LKEVIQKGLS
+784 LKEVIQKGLQ

-838 HEEIQISELVEEVNK
+838 HAEIKLNELVAEISPGAAIIVGN
-853 VLASTLK
+853 LK
-860 GKLNPV
+860 PV

-885 VHSQG
+885 VHSQE

>member
-25 NVVLITPDITVASVA
+25 NVVLITPDITVASIA

-138 ARSAYIVYKDA
+138 AKSAYIVYKDV
-149 KQLDGMPGIDITTDE
+149 KLGETPGIDITTDE

-239 RGGVFPTALKYVHT
+239 RGGVFPMALKYVHT

-273 ATLESGTIV
+273 ATLESGAVV
-282 FSGKTGY
+282 FSEKTGY

-315 DVIENNT
+315 DVIENST

-337 ASGEKASGARYY
+337 ASGEKASGARYK
-349 SSNPDVATIDEK
+349 SLNTDVATIDEK

-366 AISSGEVTFAA
+366 AISSGEVTFTA
-377 EFGGERI
+377 EFGEEESI

-417 FEYSGEEM
+417 FEYSDEEM
-425 TGRLVPFR
+425 TGRLVPLR

-443 TGSENLNRFKWSVV
+443 TGSENRSRFKWSVV
-457 SDGDI
+457 SDGGI
-462 ATIDENGVITFSEF
+462 ATIDENGVITFTLSEN
-476 EKGVRKNVKV
+476 EQGVRKNVKV
-486 IAEAKDSPYAGDSIR
+486 IAEAKDSPYAGDSIK

-510 GVNVKTADE
+510 GVNVETADE
-519 LTKAVNEEIDGKD
+519 LTKAVNEEIDGK
-532 GKKYK
+532 K
-537 YEVFMRN
+537 YEVFLRN
-544 DITIRSIRYTEQDT
+544 DITIRSIRYTESDT
-558 SKLNVSSSDKG
+558 KGISGDKG
-569 DETRTWFNAPL
+569 EEKRVWGEAPL
-580 TLTTS
+580 RLTTS
-585 LYGNGY
+585 LYGNGH
-591 TIDWKHK
+591 TINWKHRDYDEPTAK
-598 DFDKATDKA
+598 P
-607 NIMGSNIFMLKGQED
+607 NIMGSNILVMDGPEGKD
-622 KNEPR
+622 APR
-627 VLLRNVKVKSSELP
+627 VLLRNVKIKSSELP
-641 KENSF
+641 KNNTF
-646 ASNDFVG
+646 ANKDFVG
-653 IGVQTMGNVHV
+653 IGVETKGNVHV

-671 AMYCMRI
+671 AMYCLRV
-678 GGYDNQE
+678 GSYDNE
-685 KAVEKGDFAE
+685 EEAVKKGDFAE

-765 DIDLDLVGRITS
+765 DVELDLVGGIT
-777 NEAIDNL
+777 NNDAIDKI
-784 LKEVIQKGLS
+784 LKDVIQKGLQ

-808 RYMHCGMLFSGLNH
+808 RYMHCGMLFSGLTH

-838 HEEIQISELVEEVNK
+838 HAEIKLEELVESAAF
-853 VLASTLK
+853 LA
-860 GKLNPV
+860 GYLNPV

-885 VHSQG
+885 VHSQE

>member
-25 NVVLITPDITVASVA
+25 NVVLITPDITVASIA

-51 NVSLYFDRPGM
+51 SVSLYFDRPGM

-174 IDVDLEYVTWESSDK
+174 IDVDLAYVTWESSDK
-189 NVLSVD
+189 NVLTVD
-195 ANGVVVPQGAGTA
+195 ANGVVVPKGAGTA

-213 LKSKDFVSGSEKR
+213 LKSKDFVTENETR
-226 VAPEIVRTVQITV
+226 LAPEIERRVQITV
-239 RGGVFPTALKYVHT
+239 GGGVFQTALKYVHT

-262 AEGSTLVKSQN
+262 AVGSTLVKSQN
-273 ATLESGTIV
+273 ATLESDAIV

-303 VESETSIVFENA
+303 VESENSIVFENA
-315 DVIENNT
+315 DVIENST
-322 VIVGKVPYKLNAIFA
+322 VIVGKVPYQLNAIFA

-349 SSNPDVATIDEK
+349 SSNTDVATIDEK

-366 AISSGEVTFAA
+366 AISSGEVTFTA
-377 EFGGERI
+377 EFGEERI

-408 DECVYGSMY
+408 DECVYGNMY

-443 TGSENLNRFKWSVV
+443 TGSENLSRFKWSVV
-457 SDGDI
+457 SDDNI
-462 ATIDENGVITFSEF
+462 AKTIDENGVITFSEF

-486 IAEAKDSPYAGDSIR
+486 TAEAMDSPYAGDSIK

-510 GVNVKTADE
+510 GVNVETADE
-519 LTKAVNEEIDGKD
+519 LTKAVNEEIDGK
-532 GKKYK
+532 K
-537 YEVFMRN
+537 YEVFLRN
-544 DITIRSIRYTEQDT
+544 DITIRSIRYTEADT
-558 SKLNVSSSDKG
+558 SRFSGEKG
-569 DETRTWFNAPL
+569 EEIRTWCNAPL
-580 TLTTS
+580 RLSTS
-585 LYGNGY
+585 LYGNGH
-591 TIDWKHK
+591 TINWKHRDYDDPTAK
-598 DFDKATDKA
+598 P
-607 NIMGSNIFMLKGQED
+607 NIMGSNILVMDGPEGKD
-622 KNEPR
+622 APR
-627 VLLRNVKVKSSELP
+627 VLLRNVKIKSSELP
-641 KENSF
+641 KNNTF
-646 ASNDFVG
+646 ASKDFVG
-653 IGVQTMGNVHV
+653 IGVETKGNVHV

-671 AMYCMRI
+671 ARYCMRV

-706 SKFTCFSWCTFK
+706 SKFTCFTWCTYK

-765 DIDLDLVGRITS
+765 DVDLDLVGGIT
-777 NEAIDNL
+777 NDDTIDNL

-794 GKRYEHLFVKDSGV
+794 GKRFEHLFVKDSGV
-808 RYMHCGMLFSGLNH
+808 RYMHCGMLFSGLAH
-822 ENRVTVTGAL
+822 KNRVTVTGAL

-838 HEEIQISELVEEVNK
+838 HEEIQISELVEETNK
-853 VLASTLK
+853 FLASLLK
-860 GKLNPV
+860 GQLNPV

-885 VHSQG
+885 VHSQE

>member
-25 NVVLITPDITVASVA
+25 NVVLITPDITVASIA

-86 SVSYDP
+86 LVSYDP

-112 GTFDVVAKTDDGGKT
+112 GTFDIVAKTDDGGKT
-127 DRCRFEIKSDV
+127 DRSRFEIKSDV
-138 ARSAYIVYKDA
+138 ARSAYIVYKDV
-149 KQLDGMPGIDITTDE
+149 KLGETPGIDITTDE

-253 DSVSLSSIG
+253 DSISLSSIG

-273 ATLESGTIV
+273 ATLESGAIV

-303 VESETSIVFENA
+303 VESENSIVFENA
-315 DVIENNT
+315 DVIENST

-349 SSNPDVATIDEK
+349 SSNTDVATIDEK

-366 AISSGEVTFAA
+366 AISSGEVTFTA
-377 EFGGERI
+377 EFGEEII
-384 SIDLHVRKPVIYFML
+384 SIDLRVRKPVIYFML

-408 DECVYGSMY
+408 DECIYGNMY

-425 TGRLVPFR
+425 TGRLVPVR

-443 TGSENLNRFKWSVV
+443 TGSENLSRFKWSVV
-457 SDGDI
+457 SDDDI

-486 IAEAKDSPYAGDSIR
+486 TAEAKDSPYAGDSIK

-510 GVNVKTADE
+510 GVNVETADE
-519 LTKAVNEEIDGKD
+519 LTKAVNEEIDGK
-532 GKKYK
+532 K
-537 YEVFMRN
+537 YEVFLRN
-544 DITIRSIRYTEQDT
+544 DITIRSIRYTEADT
-558 SKLNVSSSDKG
+558 SGISGEKG
-569 DETRTWFNAPL
+569 EETRTWCNAPL
-580 TLTTS
+580 RLSTS
-585 LYGNGY
+585 LYGNGH
-591 TIDWKHK
+591 TIDWKHRDYDDPTAK
-598 DFDKATDKA
+598 P
-607 NIMGSNIFMLKGQED
+607 NIMGSNILVMDGPQGKD
-622 KNEPR
+622 APR
-627 VLLRNVKVKSSELP
+627 VLLRNVKIKSSELP
-641 KENSF
+641 KSNTF
-646 ASNDFVG
+646 ASKDFVG
-653 IGVQTMGNVHV
+653 IGVETKGNVHV

-671 AMYCMRI
+671 AMYCMRV
-678 GGYDNQE
+678 GSYDNE
-685 KAVEKGDFAE
+685 EEAINKGDFAE

-706 SKFTCFSWCTFK
+706 SKFTCFSWCTYK

-751 LDIQGILRIYNWKQ
+751 IDIQGILRIYNWKQ
-765 DIDLDLVGRITS
+765 DVDLDLVGGIT
-777 NEAIDNL
+777 NNDAIDNI
-784 LKEVIQKGLS
+784 LKEVIQKGLQ

-838 HEEIQISELVEEVNK
+838 HAEIKLNELVAEISPGAAIIVGN
-853 VLASTLK
+853 LK
-860 GKLNPV
+860 PV

-885 VHSQG
+885 VHSQE

>member
-25 NVVLITPDITVASVA
+25 NVVLITPDITVASIA

-112 GTFDVVAKTDDGGKT
+112 GTFDIVAKTDDGGKT

-138 ARSAYIVYKDA
+138 ARSAYIVYKDV
-149 KQLDGMPGIDITTDE
+149 KLGETPGIDITTDE

-239 RGGVFPTALKYVHT
+239 RGGVFPTSLKYVHT
-253 DSVSLSSIG
+253 DSISLSSIG

-273 ATLESGTIV
+273 ATLESGAIV

-289 AVLEK
+289 AVIEK

-303 VESETSIVFENA
+303 VESENSIVFENA
-315 DVIENNT
+315 DVIENST

-349 SSNPDVATIDEK
+349 SSNTDVATIDEK

-366 AISSGEVTFAA
+366 AISSGEVTFTA
-377 EFGGERI
+377 EFGEESI
-384 SIDLHVRKPVIYFML
+384 SIDLRVRKPVIYFML

-408 DECVYGSMY
+408 DECIYGNMY
-417 FEYSGEEM
+417 FEEM

-457 SDGDI
+457 SDGGI
-462 ATIDENGVITFSEF
+462 ATIDENGMITFSEF

-486 IAEAKDSPYAGDSIR
+486 TAEAKDSPYAGDSIK

-510 GVNVKTADE
+510 GVNVETADE
-519 LTKAVNEEIDGKD
+519 LTKAVNEEIDGK
-532 GKKYK
+532 K
-537 YEVFMRN
+537 YEVFLRN
-544 DITIRSIRYTEQDT
+544 DITIRSIRYTEADT
-558 SKLNVSSSDKG
+558 SGISGEKG
-569 DETRTWFNAPL
+569 EETRTWCNAPL
-580 TLTTS
+580 RLSTS
-585 LYGNGY
+585 LYGNGH
-591 TIDWKHK
+591 TIDWKHRDYDDPTAK
-598 DFDKATDKA
+598 P
-607 NIMGSNIFMLKGQED
+607 NIMGSNILVMDGPEGKD
-622 KNEPR
+622 KPR
-627 VLLRNVKVKSSELP
+627 VLLRNVKIKSSELP
-641 KENSF
+641 KSNTF
-646 ASNDFVG
+646 ASKDFVG
-653 IGVQTMGNVHV
+653 IGVETKGNVHV

-671 AMYCMRI
+671 AMFCMKV
-678 GGYDNQE
+678 GSYNNE
-685 KAVEKGDFAE
+685 EEAVKKGDFAE

-706 SKFTCFSWCTFK
+706 SKFTCFSWCTYK
-718 NQRVVMKNCVYGQA
+718 NQRVVMKNCVYCQA
-732 ASPSV
+732 ASPSI

-765 DIDLDLVGRITS
+765 DVDLDLVGGIT
-777 NEAIDNL
+777 NNDAIDNI
-784 LKEVIQKGLS
+784 LKDVIQKGLS

-808 RYMHCGMLFSGLNH
+808 RYMHCGMLFSGLSQ

-838 HEEIQISELVEEVNK
+838 HAEIKLNELVAEISPGAAIIVGNMH
-853 VLASTLK
+853 
-860 GKLNPV
+860 PV

-885 VHSQG
+885 VHSQE

>member
-112 GTFDVVAKTDDGGKT
+112 GTFDIVAKTDDGGKT

-138 ARSAYIVYKDA
+138 ARSAYIVYKDV
-149 KQLDGMPGIDITTDE
+149 KLGETPGIDITTDE

-253 DSVSLSSIG
+253 DSISLSSIG

-273 ATLESGTIV
+273 ATLESGAIV

-294 GGKTMTLRK
+294 GGKTMMLRK

-315 DVIENNT
+315 DVIENST

-349 SSNPDVATIDEK
+349 SSNTDVATIDEK

-366 AISSGEVTFAA
+366 AISSGEVTFTAK
-377 EFGGERI
+377 FGEERI
-384 SIDLHVRKPVIYFML
+384 SIDLRVRKPVIYFML

-408 DECVYGSMY
+408 DECVYGNMY

-443 TGSENLNRFKWSVV
+443 TDSENLNRFKWKVV

-462 ATIDENGVITFSEF
+462 ATIDENGMITFSEF

-486 IAEAKDSPYAGDSIR
+486 TAEAKDSPYAGDSIK

-510 GVNVKTADE
+510 GVNVETADE
-519 LTKAVNEEIDGKD
+519 LTKAVNEA
-532 GKKYK
+532 K
-537 YEVFMRN
+537 YEVFLRN
-544 DITIRSIRYTEQDT
+544 DITIRSIRYTEADT
-558 SKLNVSSSDKG
+558 SGISGDKG
-569 DETRTWFNAPL
+569 TEKHTWGEAPL
-580 TLTTS
+580 MLKTS
-585 LYGNGY
+585 LYGNGH
-591 TIDWKHK
+591 TINWKHRDYNDPTAK
-598 DFDKATDKA
+598 P
-607 NIMGSNIFMLKGQED
+607 NIMGSNILVMDGPQGKD
-622 KNEPR
+622 EPR
-627 VLLRNVKVKSSELP
+627 VLLRNVKIKSSELP
-641 KENSF
+641 KDNTF
-646 ASNDFVG
+646 ASKDFVG
-653 IGVQTMGNVHV
+653 IGVETKGNVHV
-664 QYCVIEN
+664 QYCIIEN

-765 DIDLDLVGRITS
+765 YVDLDLVGGIT
-777 NEAIDNL
+777 NNPAIDNL
-784 LKEVIQKGLS
+784 LKDVIQKGLS
-794 GKRYEHLFVKDSGV
+794 GKRYEHLFVKDAGIP
-808 RYMHCGMLFSGLNH
+808 YMHCGMLFSGLTH

-838 HEEIQISELVEEVNK
+838 HEEIKLNELVAEISPGAAILVGD
-853 VLASTLK
+853 LK
-860 GKLNPV
+860 PV

-885 VHSQG
+885 VHSQE

>member
-25 NVVLITPDITVASVA
+25 NVVLITPDITVASIA

-112 GTFDVVAKTDDGGKT
+112 GTFDIVAKTDDGGKT

-138 ARSAYIVYKDA
+138 ARSAYIVYKDV
-149 KQLDGMPGIDITTDE
+149 KLGETPGLDITTDE

-239 RGGVFPTALKYVHT
+239 RGGVFQTALKYVHT

-273 ATLESGTIV
+273 ATLKSGAIV
-282 FSGKTGY
+282 FSGTGY

-349 SSNPDVATIDEK
+349 SSNTDIATIDAK

-366 AISSGEVTFAA
+366 AISSGEVTFTA
-377 EFGGERI
+377 EFGEERI
-384 SIDLHVRKPVIYFML
+384 SIDLRVRKPVIYFML

-408 DECVYGSMY
+408 DECIYGNMY

-425 TGRLVPFR
+425 TGRLVPVR

-443 TGSENLNRFKWSVV
+443 TGSENLSRFKWSVV

-462 ATIDENGVITFSEF
+462 ATIDENGMITFSEF

-486 IAEAKDSPYAGDSIR
+486 TAEAKDSPYAGDSIK

-510 GVNVKTADE
+510 GVNVETADE
-519 LTKAVNEEIDGKD
+519 LTKAVNEEIDGK
-532 GKKYK
+532 K
-537 YEVFMRN
+537 YEVFLRN
-544 DITIRSIRYTEQDT
+544 DITIRSIRYTEADT
-558 SKLNVSSSDKG
+558 SGISGEKG
-569 DETRTWFNAPL
+569 EETRTWCNAPL
-580 TLTTS
+580 RLSTS
-585 LYGNGY
+585 LYGNGH
-591 TIDWKHK
+591 TIDWKHRDYDDPTAK
-598 DFDKATDKA
+598 P
-607 NIMGSNIFMLKGQED
+607 NIMGSNILVMDGPQGKD
-622 KNEPR
+622 APR
-627 VLLRNVKVKSSELP
+627 VLLRNVKIKSSELP
-641 KENSF
+641 KSNTF
-646 ASNDFVG
+646 ASKDFVG
-653 IGVQTMGNVHV
+653 IGVETKGNVHV

-671 AMYCMRI
+671 AMYCMRV
-678 GGYDNQE
+678 GSYDNE
-685 KAVEKGDFAE
+685 EEAINKGDFAE

-706 SKFTCFSWCTFK
+706 SKFTCFSWCTYK

-742 DDNEEHTCN
+742 DDNEDHTCN

-765 DIDLDLVGRITS
+765 DVDLDLVGGIT
-777 NEAIDNL
+777 NNDAIDNI
-784 LKEVIQKGLS
+784 LKEVIQKGLQ

-838 HEEIQISELVEEVNK
+838 HVEIKLNELVAEISPGAAIIVGN
-853 VLASTLK
+853 LK
-860 GKLNPV
+860 PV

-885 VHSQG
+885 VHSQE

>member
-112 GTFDVVAKTDDGGKT
+112 GTFDIVAKTDDGGKT

-138 ARSAYIVYKDA
+138 ARSAYIVYKDV
-149 KQLDGMPGIDITTDE
+149 KLGETPGIDITTDE

-273 ATLESGTIV
+273 ATLKSDAIV
-282 FSGKTGY
+282 FSGTGY

-303 VESETSIVFENA
+303 VESENSIVFENA
-315 DVIENNT
+315 DVIENST

-337 ASGEKASGARYY
+337 ASGEKASGARYK
-349 SSNPDVATIDEK
+349 SLNTDVATIDEK

-366 AISSGEVTFAA
+366 AISSGGVTFTA
-377 EFGGERI
+377 EFGEERI
-384 SIDLHVRKPVIYFML
+384 SIDLRVRKPVIYFML

-408 DECVYGSMY
+408 DECVYGNMY

-433 QIKVVAPEDL
+433 QIQVVAPEDL
-443 TGSENLNRFKWSVV
+443 TGSENLSRFKWSVV

-462 ATIDENGVITFSEF
+462 ATIDENGMITFSEF

-486 IAEAKDSPYAGDSIR
+486 TAEAKDSPYAGDSIK

-510 GVNVKTADE
+510 GVNVETADE
-519 LTKAVNEEIDGKD
+519 LMKAVNEEIDGN
-532 GKKYK
+532 K
-537 YEVFMRN
+537 YEVFLRN
-544 DITIRSIRYTEQDT
+544 DITIRSIRYTEADT
-558 SKLNVSSSDKG
+558 SGISGEKG
-569 DETRTWFNAPL
+569 EETRTWSDAPL
-580 TLTTS
+580 RLSTS
-585 LYGNGY
+585 LYGNGH
-591 TIDWKHK
+591 TIDWKHRDYDDPTAK
-598 DFDKATDKA
+598 P
-607 NIMGSNIFMLKGQED
+607 NIMGSNILMMDGPQEKD
-622 KNEPR
+622 APR
-627 VLLRNVKVKSSELP
+627 VLLRNVKIKSSELP
-641 KENSF
+641 KSNTF
-646 ASNDFVG
+646 ASKDFVG
-653 IGVQTMGNVHV
+653 IGILTKGNVHV
-664 QYCVIEN
+664 QYCIIEN
-671 AMYCMRI
+671 AMYCMYVR
-678 GGYDNQE
+678 GYDNE
-685 KAVEKGDFAE
+685 EEAVKKGDFDE

-706 SKFTCFSWCTFK
+706 SKFTCFSWCTYK

-751 LDIQGILRIYNWKQ
+751 IDIQGILRIYNWKQ
-765 DIDLDLVGRITS
+765 DVDLDLVGGIT
-777 NEAIDNL
+777 NNDAIDNI
-784 LKEVIQKGLS
+784 LKEVIQKGLQ

-838 HEEIQISELVEEVNK
+838 HAEIKLNELVAEISPGAAIIVGN
-853 VLASTLK
+853 LK
-860 GKLNPV
+860 PV

-885 VHSQG
+885 VHSQE

>member
-25 NVVLITPDITVASVA
+25 NVVLITPDITVASIA

-51 NVSLYFDRPGM
+51 SVSLYFDRPGM

-112 GTFDVVAKTDDGGKT
+112 GTFDVFAKTDDGGKT

-138 ARSAYIVYKDA
+138 AKSAYIVYKDV
-149 KQLDGMPGIDITTDE
+149 KLGKTPNIDITTDE

-189 NVLSVD
+189 KVLSVD

-253 DSVSLSSIG
+253 DRVSLSSIG

-315 DVIENNT
+315 DVIENST
-322 VIVGKVPYKLNAIFA
+322 VIVGKVPYKLNVIFA
-337 ASGEKASGARYY
+337 ASGEKASGARYK
-349 SSNPDVATIDEK
+349 SSNTDVATIDEK

-366 AISSGEVTFAA
+366 AISSGEVRFTA
-377 EFGGERI
+377 EFGGETI

-408 DECVYGSMY
+408 DECVYGSFY
-417 FEYSGEEM
+417 FKYSSDGKIDGL
-425 TGRLVPFR
+425 TNTR
-433 QIKVVAPEDL
+433 QLKVVAPNEL

-457 SDGDI
+457 SDGGI

-486 IAEAKDSPYAGDSIR
+486 IAEAKDSPYAGDSIK

-510 GVNVKTADE
+510 GVNVETADE
-519 LTKAVNEEIDGKD
+519 LTKAVNEEIDGK
-532 GKKYK
+532 K
-537 YEVFMRN
+537 YEVFLRN

-558 SKLNVSSSDKG
+558 SKLNVSSTEKG
-569 DETRTWFNAPL
+569 EETRKWFEAPL

-622 KNEPR
+622 KNAPR

-641 KENSF
+641 KESSF

-664 QYCVIEN
+664 QYCIIEN

-742 DDNEEHTCN
+742 DNNEEHTCN

-765 DIDLDLVGRITS
+765 YVDLDLVGGIT
-777 NEAIDNL
+777 NNPAIDNL
-784 LKEVIQKGLS
+784 LKDVIQKGLS
-794 GKRYEHLFVKDSGV
+794 GKRYEHLFVKDAGIP
-808 RYMHCGMLFSGLNH
+808 YMHCGMLFSGLTH
-822 ENRVTVTGAL
+822 ENRVTVTGAF

-838 HEEIQISELVEEVNK
+838 HEEIQISELVEETNK
-853 VLASTLK
+853 FLASQLK

>member
-25 NVVLITPDITVASVA
+25 NVVLITPDITVASIA

-51 NVSLYFDRPGM
+51 SVSLYFDRPGM

-138 ARSAYIVYKDA
+138 ARSAYIVYKDV
-149 KQLDGMPGIDITTDE
+149 KLGKTPSIDITTDE

-239 RGGVFPTALKYVHT
+239 RGGVFPTALKYVYT

-262 AEGSTLVKSQN
+262 AVGSTLVKSQN
-273 ATLESGTIV
+273 ATLESGAIV

-315 DVIENNT
+315 DVIENST

-349 SSNPDVATIDEK
+349 SSNTDVATIDEK

-366 AISSGEVTFAA
+366 AISSGEVTFTA
-377 EFGGERI
+377 EFGEERI

-408 DECVYGSMY
+408 DECVYGNMY

-486 IAEAKDSPYAGDSIR
+486 IAEAMDSPYAGDSIR

-519 LTKAVNEEIDGKD
+519 LTKAVNEEIDGK
-532 GKKYK
+532 KH
-537 YEVFMRN
+537 EVFMRN

-558 SKLNVSSSDKG
+558 SKLNVSSSEKG

-622 KNEPR
+622 KNAPR

-671 AMYCMRI
+671 AMYCMRV

-808 RYMHCGMLFSGLNH
+808 RYMHCGMLFSGLTY
-822 ENRVTVTGAL
+822 ENRITVTGAL

-885 VHSQG
+885 VHSQE

>member
-112 GTFDVVAKTDDGGKT
+112 GTFDIVAKTDDGGKT

-138 ARSAYIVYKDA
+138 ARSAYIVYKDV
-149 KQLDGMPGIDITTDE
+149 KLGETPGIDITTDE

-273 ATLESGTIV
+273 ATLESGAIV

-294 GGKTMTLRK
+294 GGKTMMLRK

-315 DVIENNT
+315 DVIENST

-349 SSNPDVATIDEK
+349 SSNTDVATIDEK

-366 AISSGEVTFAA
+366 AISSGEVTFTA
-377 EFGGERI
+377 ELGEERI

-408 DECVYGSMY
+408 DECIYGNMY
-417 FEYSGEEM
+417 FEEM

-457 SDGDI
+457 SDGGI
-462 ATIDENGVITFSEF
+462 ATIDENGMITFSEF

-486 IAEAKDSPYAGDSIR
+486 TAEAKDSPYAGDSIK

-510 GVNVKTADE
+510 GVNVETADE
-519 LTKAVNEEIDGKD
+519 LTKAVNEEIDGK
-532 GKKYK
+532 K
-537 YEVFMRN
+537 YEVFLRN
-544 DITIRSIRYTEQDT
+544 DITIRSIRYTEADT
-558 SKLNVSSSDKG
+558 SGISGEKG
-569 DETRTWFNAPL
+569 EETRTWCNAPL
-580 TLTTS
+580 KLTTS
-585 LYGNGY
+585 LYGNGH
-591 TIDWKHK
+591 TIDWKHRDYDDPTAK
-598 DFDKATDKA
+598 P
-607 NIMGSNIFMLKGQED
+607 NIMGSNILVMDGPQGKD
-622 KNEPR
+622 APR
-627 VLLRNVKVKSSELP
+627 VLLRNVKIKSSELP
-641 KENSF
+641 KSNTF
-646 ASNDFVG
+646 ASKDFVG
-653 IGVQTMGNVHV
+653 IGVETKGNVHV

-671 AMYCMRI
+671 AMYCMRV
-678 GGYDNQE
+678 GSYDNE
-685 KAVEKGDFAE
+685 EEAIKKGDFAE

-706 SKFTCFSWCTFK
+706 SKFTCFSWCTYK

-765 DIDLDLVGRITS
+765 DVDLDLVGGIT
-777 NEAIDNL
+777 NNDAIDNI
-784 LKEVIQKGLS
+784 LKDVIQKGLS

-808 RYMHCGMLFSGLNH
+808 RYMHCGMLFSGLSQ

-838 HEEIQISELVEEVNK
+838 HVEIKLNELVAEISPGAAIIVGN
-853 VLASTLK
+853 LK
-860 GKLNPV
+860 PV

-885 VHSQG
+885 VHSQE

>member
-25 NVVLITPDITVASVA
+25 NVVLITPDITVASIA

-51 NVSLYFDRPGM
+51 SVSLYFDRPGM

-239 RGGVFPTALKYVHT
+239 RGGVFPTALKYVYT

-273 ATLESGTIV
+273 ATLESGAIV

-315 DVIENNT
+315 DVIENST

-349 SSNPDVATIDEK
+349 SSNTDVATIDEK

-366 AISSGEVTFAA
+366 AISSGEVTFTA
-377 EFGGERI
+377 ECGGESI
-384 SIDLHVRKPVIYFML
+384 SIDLRVRKPVIYFML

-408 DECVYGSMY
+408 DECVYGNMY

-486 IAEAKDSPYAGDSIR
+486 IAEAMDSPYAGDSIR

-519 LTKAVNEEIDGKD
+519 LTKAVNEEIDGK
-532 GKKYK
+532 K
-537 YEVFMRN
+537 YEVFLRN

-558 SKLNVSSSDKG
+558 SKLNVSSSEKG

-622 KNEPR
+622 KNAPR

-671 AMYCMRI
+671 AMYCMRV

-808 RYMHCGMLFSGLNH
+808 RYMHCGMLFSGLTY
-822 ENRVTVTGAL
+822 ENRITVTGAL

-885 VHSQG
+885 VHSQE

>member
-25 NVVLITPDITVASVA
+25 NVVLITPDITVASIA

-112 GTFDVVAKTDDGGKT
+112 GTFDIVAKTDDGGKT

-138 ARSAYIVYKDA
+138 ARSAYIVYKDV
-149 KQLDGMPGIDITTDE
+149 KLGETPGIDITTDE

-253 DSVSLSSIG
+253 DVSLSEIG

-273 ATLESGTIV
+273 AALESGAIV

-315 DVIENNT
+315 DVIENST

-337 ASGEKASGARYY
+337 ASSEKASGARYY
-349 SSNPDVATIDEK
+349 SSNTDVATIDEK

-366 AISSGEVTFAA
+366 AISSGEVTFTA
-377 EFGGERI
+377 EFGEERI
-384 SIDLHVRKPVIYFML
+384 SIDLRVRKPVIYFML

-408 DECVYGSMY
+408 DECIYGNMY

-425 TGRLVPFR
+425 TGRLVPVR
-433 QIKVVAPEDL
+433 QIKVVVPEDL
-443 TGSENLNRFKWSVV
+443 TGSENLSRFKWSVV

-462 ATIDENGVITFSEF
+462 ATIDENGMITFSEF

-486 IAEAKDSPYAGDSIR
+486 TAEAKDSPYAGDSIK

-510 GVNVKTADE
+510 GVNVETADE
-519 LTKAVNEEIDGKD
+519 LTKAVNEEIDGK
-532 GKKYK
+532 KF
-537 YEVFMRN
+537 EVFLRN
-544 DITIRSIRYTEQDT
+544 DITIRSIRYTEADT
-558 SKLNVSSSDKG
+558 SGISGEKG
-569 DETRTWFNAPL
+569 EETRTWCNAPL
-580 TLTTS
+580 RLSTS
-585 LYGNGY
+585 LYGNGH
-591 TIDWKHK
+591 TIDWKHRDYDDPTAK
-598 DFDKATDKA
+598 P
-607 NIMGSNIFMLKGQED
+607 NIMGSNILVMDGPQGKD
-622 KNEPR
+622 APR
-627 VLLRNVKVKSSELP
+627 VLLRNVKIKSSELP
-641 KENSF
+641 KSNTF
-646 ASNDFVG
+646 ASKDFVG
-653 IGVQTMGNVHV
+653 IGVETKGNVHV

-671 AMYCMRI
+671 AMYCMRV
-678 GGYDNQE
+678 GSYDNE
-685 KAVEKGDFAE
+685 EEAINKGDFAE

-706 SKFTCFSWCTFK
+706 SKFTCFSWCTYK

-751 LDIQGILRIYNWKQ
+751 IDIQGILRIYNWKQ
-765 DIDLDLVGRITS
+765 DVDLDLVGGIT
-777 NEAIDNL
+777 NNDAIDNI
-784 LKEVIQKGLS
+784 LKEVIQKGLQ

-838 HEEIQISELVEEVNK
+838 HAEIKLNELVAEISPGAAIIVGN
-853 VLASTLK
+853 LK
-860 GKLNPV
+860 PV

-885 VHSQG
+885 VHSQE

>member
-25 NVVLITPDITVASVA
+25 NVVLITPDITVASIA

-112 GTFDVVAKTDDGGKT
+112 GTFDVVAKTDDGGKI

-138 ARSAYIVYKDA
+138 ARSAYIVYKDV
-149 KQLDGMPGIDITTDE
+149 KLGETPGIDITTDE

-273 ATLESGTIV
+273 ATLESGAIV

-303 VESETSIVFENA
+303 VESENSIVFENA
-315 DVIENNT
+315 DVIENST

-337 ASGEKASGARYY
+337 ASGEKASGARYD
-349 SSNPDVATIDEK
+349 SKNPDVATIDEK

-366 AISSGEVTFAA
+366 AISSGEVTFTA
-377 EFGGERI
+377 ECGGESI
-384 SIDLHVRKPVIYFML
+384 SIDLRVRKPVIYFML

-408 DECVYGSMY
+408 DECVYGNMY
-417 FEYSGEEM
+417 FKYSGEKIDGL
-425 TGRLVPFR
+425 TNTR
-433 QIKVVAPEDL
+433 QLKVVAPEDL
-443 TGSENLNRFKWSVV
+443 TGSEKLSRFKWSVV
-457 SDGDI
+457 SDDNI
-462 ATIDENGVITFSEF
+462 ATIDENGMITFSEF

-486 IAEAKDSPYAGDSIR
+486 VAEAKDSPYAGDSIK

-510 GVNVKTADE
+510 GVNVETADE
-519 LTKAVNEEIDGKD
+519 LTKAVNEEIDGK
-532 GKKYK
+532 K
-537 YEVFMRN
+537 YEVFLRN
-544 DITIRSIRYTEQDT
+544 DITIRSIRYTESDT
-558 SKLNVSSSDKG
+558 KNISGEKG
-569 DETRTWFNAPL
+569 EEIRTWCNAPL
-580 TLTTS
+580 RLSTS
-585 LYGNGY
+585 LYGNGH
-591 TIDWKHK
+591 TIDWKHRDYDDPTAK
-598 DFDKATDKA
+598 P
-607 NIMGSNIFMLKGQED
+607 NIMGSNILVMDGPQGKD
-622 KNEPR
+622 APR
-627 VLLRNVKVKSSELP
+627 VLLRNVKIKSSELP
-641 KENSF
+641 KDNTF
-646 ASNDFVG
+646 ASKDFVG
-653 IGVQTMGNVHV
+653 IGVETKGNVHV
-664 QYCVIEN
+664 QYCIIEN
-671 AMYCMRI
+671 AMYCMRV
-678 GGYDNQE
+678 GSYDNE
-685 KAVEKGDFAE
+685 EEAVKKGDFAE

-706 SKFTCFSWCTFK
+706 SKFTCFSWCTYK

-742 DDNEEHTCN
+742 DNNEEHTCN
-751 LDIQGILRIYNWKQ
+751 LDIQGILRIYNWKL
-765 DIDLDLVGRITS
+765 DVDLNLVGGIT
-777 NEAIDNL
+777 NNDLIDNT
-784 LKEVIQKGLS
+784 LKEVIKKGLD
-794 GKRYEHLFVKDSGV
+794 GKRFEHLFVKDSGA
-808 RYMHCGMLFSGLNH
+808 RYMHCGMLFSGLAH
-822 ENRVTVTGAL
+822 KNRITVTGAL

-838 HEEIQISELVEEVNK
+838 HEEIKLEELVEGVAF
-853 VLASTLK
+853 LANY
-860 GKLNPV
+860 LNPV

-885 VHSQG
+885 VHSQE

>member
-112 GTFDVVAKTDDGGKT
+112 GTFDIVAKTDDGGKT

-138 ARSAYIVYKDA
+138 ARSAYIVYKDV
-149 KQLDGMPGIDITTDE
+149 KLGETPGIDITTDE

-253 DSVSLSSIG
+253 DSISLSSIG

-273 ATLESGTIV
+273 ATLESGAIV

-303 VESETSIVFENA
+303 VESENSIVFENA
-315 DVIENNT
+315 DVIENST

-349 SSNPDVATIDEK
+349 SSNTDVATIDEK

-366 AISSGEVTFAA
+366 AISSGEVTFTA
-377 EFGGERI
+377 EFGEERI
-384 SIDLHVRKPVIYFML
+384 SIDLRVRKPVIYFML

-408 DECVYGSMY
+408 DECVYGNMY

-425 TGRLVPFR
+425 TGRLVPVR

-443 TGSENLNRFKWSVV
+443 TGSENLSRFKWSVV

-462 ATIDENGVITFSEF
+462 ATKIDENGVITFSEF

-486 IAEAKDSPYAGDSIR
+486 TAEAKDSPYAGDSIK

-510 GVNVKTADE
+510 GVNVETADE
-519 LTKAVNEEIDGKD
+519 LTKAVNEEIDGK
-532 GKKYK
+532 K
-537 YEVFMRN
+537 YEVFLRN
-544 DITIRSIRYTEQDT
+544 DITIRSIRYTEADT
-558 SKLNVSSSDKG
+558 SGISGEKG
-569 DETRTWFNAPL
+569 EETRTWCNAPL
-580 TLTTS
+580 RLSTS
-585 LYGNGY
+585 LYGNGH
-591 TIDWKHK
+591 TIDWKHRDYDDPTAK
-598 DFDKATDKA
+598 P
-607 NIMGSNIFMLKGQED
+607 NIMGSNILVMDGPQGKD
-622 KNEPR
+622 APR
-627 VLLRNVKVKSSELP
+627 VLLRNVKIKSSELP
-641 KENSF
+641 KSNTF
-646 ASNDFVG
+646 ASKDFVG
-653 IGVQTMGNVHV
+653 IGVETKGNVHV

-671 AMYCMRI
+671 AMYCMRV
-678 GGYDNQE
+678 GSYDNE
-685 KAVEKGDFAE
+685 EEAINKCDFAE

-706 SKFTCFSWCTFK
+706 SKFTCFSWCTYK

-765 DIDLDLVGRITS
+765 DVDLDLVGGIT
-777 NEAIDNL
+777 NNDAIDNI
-784 LKEVIQKGLS
+784 LKEVIQKGLQ

-838 HEEIQISELVEEVNK
+838 HVEIKLNELVAEISPGAAIIVGN
-853 VLASTLK
+853 LK
-860 GKLNPV
+860 PV

-885 VHSQG
+885 VHSQE

>member
-25 NVVLITPDITVASVA
+25 NVVLITPDITVASIA

-112 GTFDVVAKTDDGGKT
+112 GTFDVVAKTDDGGKI

-138 ARSAYIVYKDA
+138 ARSAYIVYKDV
-149 KQLDGMPGIDITTDE
+149 KLGETPGIDITTDE

-253 DSVSLSSIG
+253 DRVSLSSIG

-273 ATLESGTIV
+273 ATLESGAIV

-289 AVLEK
+289 AILEK

-315 DVIENNT
+315 DVIENST

-349 SSNPDVATIDEK
+349 SLNPDVATIDEK

-366 AISSGEVTFAA
+366 AISSGEVTFTA
-377 EFGGERI
+377 EFGEERI
-384 SIDLHVRKPVIYFML
+384 SIDLRVRKPVIYFML

-408 DECVYGSMY
+408 DECIYGNMY

-425 TGRLVPFR
+425 TGRLVPVR

-443 TGSENLNRFKWSVV
+443 TGSENLSRFKWSVV

-462 ATIDENGVITFSEF
+462 ATIDENGVITITLSES

-486 IAEAKDSPYAGDSIR
+486 TAEAKDSPYAGDSIK

-510 GVNVKTADE
+510 GVNVETADE
-519 LTKAVNEEIDGKD
+519 LTKAVNEEIDGK
-532 GKKYK
+532 K
-537 YEVFMRN
+537 YEVFLRN
-544 DITIRSIRYTEQDT
+544 DITIRSIRYTEADT
-558 SKLNVSSSDKG
+558 SGISGEKG
-569 DETRTWFNAPL
+569 EETRTWCNAPL
-580 TLTTS
+580 RLSTS
-585 LYGNGY
+585 LYGNGH
-591 TIDWKHK
+591 TIDWKHRDYDDPTAK
-598 DFDKATDKA
+598 P
-607 NIMGSNIFMLKGQED
+607 NIMGSNILVMDGPQGKD
-622 KNEPR
+622 APR
-627 VLLRNVKVKSSELP
+627 VLLRNVKIKSSELP
-641 KENSF
+641 KSNTF
-646 ASNDFVG
+646 ASKDFVG
-653 IGVQTMGNVHV
+653 IGVETKGNVHV

-671 AMYCMRI
+671 AMYCMRV
-678 GGYDNQE
+678 GSYDNE
-685 KAVEKGDFAE
+685 EEAIKKGDFAE

-706 SKFTCFSWCTFK
+706 SKFTCFSWCTYK

-765 DIDLDLVGRITS
+765 DVDLDLVGGIT
-777 NEAIDNL
+777 NNDAIDNI
-784 LKEVIQKGLS
+784 LKDVIQKGLS

-808 RYMHCGMLFSGLNH
+808 RYMHCGMLFSGLSQ

-838 HEEIQISELVEEVNK
+838 HVEIKLNELVAEISPGAAIIVGN
-853 VLASTLK
+853 LK
-860 GKLNPV
+860 PV

-885 VHSQG
+885 VHSQE

>member
-25 NVVLITPDITVASVA
+25 NVVLITPDITVASIA
-40 IVDPDFYQDVD
+40 IVDPDYYQDVD

-112 GTFDVVAKTDDGGKT
+112 GTFDIVAKTDDGGKI

-138 ARSAYIVYKDA
+138 ARSAYIVYKDV
-149 KQLDGMPGIDITTDE
+149 KLGETPGIDITTDE

-253 DSVSLSSIG
+253 DSFSLSSIG

-273 ATLESGTIV
+273 ATLESGAIV

-303 VESETSIVFENA
+303 VESENSIVFENA
-315 DVIENNT
+315 DVIENST

-349 SSNPDVATIDEK
+349 SSNTDVATIDEK

-366 AISSGEVTFAA
+366 AISSGEVTFTA
-377 EFGGERI
+377 EFGEERI
-384 SIDLHVRKPVIYFML
+384 SIDLRVRKPVIYFML

-408 DECVYGSMY
+408 DECVYGNMY

-443 TGSENLNRFKWSVV
+443 TGSENLSRFKWSVV
-457 SDGDI
+457 SDGGI
-462 ATIDENGVITFSEF
+462 ATIDENGVITITISES

-486 IAEAKDSPYAGDSIR
+486 TAEAKDSPYAGDSIK

-510 GVNVKTADE
+510 GVNVETADE
-519 LTKAVNEEIDGKD
+519 LTKAVNEEIDGK
-532 GKKYK
+532 K
-537 YEVFMRN
+537 YEVFLRN
-544 DITIRSIRYTEQDT
+544 DITIRSIRYTEADT
-558 SKLNVSSSDKG
+558 SGISGEKG
-569 DETRTWFNAPL
+569 EETRTWCNAPL
-580 TLTTS
+580 KLTTS
-585 LYGNGY
+585 LYGNGH
-591 TIDWKHK
+591 TIDWKHRDYDDPTAK
-598 DFDKATDKA
+598 P
-607 NIMGSNIFMLKGQED
+607 NIMGSNILVMDGPQGKD
-622 KNEPR
+622 APR
-627 VLLRNVKVKSSELP
+627 VLLRNVKIKSSELP
-641 KENSF
+641 KSNTF
-646 ASNDFVG
+646 ASKDFVG
-653 IGVQTMGNVHV
+653 IGVETKGNVHV

-671 AMYCMRI
+671 AMYCMRV
-678 GGYDNQE
+678 GSYDNE
-685 KAVEKGDFAE
+685 EEAIKKGDFAE

-706 SKFTCFSWCTFK
+706 SKFTCFSWCTYK

-765 DIDLDLVGRITS
+765 DVDLDLVGGIT
-777 NEAIDNL
+777 NNDAIDNI
-784 LKEVIQKGLS
+784 LKEVIQKGLQ

-838 HEEIQISELVEEVNK
+838 HVEIKLNELVAEISPGAAIIVGN
-853 VLASTLK
+853 LK
-860 GKLNPV
+860 PV

-885 VHSQG
+885 VHSQE